1 MKGKRKLTQ
10 RILSLMMVF
19 AMVMGMLLEP
29 VQIYAAQ
36 PGEDAG
42 QMKAGPADPQPD
54 GNGGTTDQGGTPGGN
69 SGETTPKDT
78 KITLD
83 PTRLNLVEKEAGKI
97 EAKVTPAEKV
107 EKIKWS
113 VATDLAQI
121 VVDSKNNGTVT
132 IIAKE
137 GKEGTERITATIEEG
152 TETVSATAEVIIS
165 RRMHTVSV
173 AKVIESVSEVSV
185 PDATIELTDSKNSNK
200 KYTATYVEK
209 DGDYQV
215 TCPSGT
221 YTMTCTPPSG
231 FTGTELEPVTVRVN
245 DEGDVSGK
253 KDFSVTLGGISL
265 SDGNEKTLKVNKTT
279 TWTINKEFNVA
290 NETISWESN
299 DSNTASIDQ
308 NGLITANKE
317 GTAYI
322 TVTIH
327 TPYGDKKVTEPID
340 VDPWETKLDLAVTPQ
355 GTNNKIEKI
364 AAAATVTNSDGEKVP
379 EGDVKFTLIKKRI
392 LLPPKRVAEESVSVQ
407 NGAAS
412 HIFEAS
418 RFGFSGNYEVKAV
431 YIGTNGRYN
440 DSSEVT
446 KQLDNLKDII
456 PIQFMKIDL
465 EGQKVPIQDI
475 TKPQNVTYG
484 DKTYKIIVDK
494 GDFEKEAELTEEE
507 KSQVTYTYAVKQDA
521 ESPVVLKV
529 DQEGNVT
536 LLKASSVS
544 NGQRMPSYITVTR
557 NEVGHHQGISVDY
570 PIIVNPKEITID
582 VNAYNQS
589 LSKLEYS
596 KIYDKENQVF
606 HRNETKDMLT
616 NVSVIPLAGIESNSE
631 GVQDDVH
638 ISSLKGT
645 LPEGFTNVQVDKEGK
660 VIPYSEDA
668 DVVITEAVLD
678 GTNKDNYVL
687 NINDTKLATKV
698 TINPRRL
705 GLQVSEGE
713 RQYGHW
719 NEFTKEP
726 TVSAKDSTTEIDGLL
741 KGDTVTFPK
750 ATELEI
756 PNENK
761 PDYGLGTQTEKLTV
775 YSTIGNPPAAN
786 GNPGNNYYFDFTDV
800 EMGNINI
807 VEEQISEAYLNFHE
821 EKENVYIS
829 KEDANK
835 GNVWV
840 NSSTTNYKID
850 VISNNQLYDE
860 VYLADRDMDSN
871 NDVKISENGTGI
883 DFSKVDEDGTVKT
896 YDIYLKN
903 SKNNA
908 VSQKLNITLY
918 VDTKMP
924 EVTEDNVYNKMTAIK
939 GIANAITF
947 GKFYNKLADHKATA
961 TVSDFTGSGVS
972 EWGFN
977 IMKGSSDE
985 DFTEEKITTYVDP
998 QNTTCTWSPL
1008 YQKDEVKDNAT
1019 LKGEITLPDEEN
1031 NYIILIKVKDNVGHQ
1046 QVYASNGVIVDY
1058 QNPSAEIN
1066 IVNPSSTGVYKEN
1079 VNLDIKVFDTVSTNG
1094 IKSAV
1099 KTVDIVVKNGD
1110 TVTDKK
1116 QLLNIEEVTGKDNW
1130 KLSELDAFNGDP
1142 TKYQVL
1148 KYSVEANEAN
1158 NSNNVKVVVTVTD
1171 NADNEY
1177 VTEQDLMIDIT
1188 NPVLEATYT
1197 STAKPQNGNYYNAPM
1212 TAEIIYTERNFS
1224 KEKAYLWFDV
1234 TTENTKLG
1242 QYSLDELASLGV
1254 QYEWAD
1260 LGDKQQDNIEVNA
1273 LTDGRQHKLILTFDK
1288 DDHYVFTPY
1297 IRDLSEPATVISG
1310 EEQKFNID
1318 QKKPEIK
1325 VTYSSEGKDVVV
1337 PLEEVSRF
1345 YSGKPVTA
1353 KVEIEEH
1360 NFALDGEEVP
1370 VDVKVETTKVGANE
1384 TIPDYNK
1391 QEKENSKD
1399 VWGTNGDVRT
1409 STYTFN
1415 SDANYTHS
1423 ITYKD
1428 LAGNTVSYG
1437 PGYFTVD
1444 KTQPT
1449 GTVEIKGFGF
1459 WESLL
1464 EKITFGLFSPS
1475 TVDVVM
1481 TGADHT
1487 SPVNPVQFARFH
1499 DQMTRDDLENYNGWS
1514 SASQEKPESA
1524 AFSVS
1529 PDEQF
1534 IVYTKVTD
1542 YAGNYQYFSSDG
1554 MIVDSTKPAPVV
1566 TITNLSQAQNGIFN
1580 ENVTLQIDVEDPTAG
1595 ETYSG
1600 LEKVWYTVSAAGNVT
1615 TSETIELLNNSGNKV
1630 QGNKTFSKVIT
1641 VPADVYNSN
1650 DVKVQAFATD
1660 FSGNQGDSEI
1670 TELKIDVTN
1679 PTISVSWDLNNP
1691 LNGRYYKDTR
1701 TATVTVTDRNFDP
1714 NNVRFS
1720 ITNTDGTSANIGGW
1734 SSSSNIGVSDTATS
1748 TCQVSFPADGDYTFT
1763 LGCTDLAGNS
1773 GEYGQ
1778 TDEFTID
1785 KTIPIM
1791 TVSYDNNNARN
1802 GNYFKETRTATVTI
1816 REHNFNAADV
1826 RAAITASLEGSGIS
1840 TPSISGFSGSGDV
1853 HTATVNYST
1862 DGDYTFDID
1871 YTDMAGN
1878 AAADYTQDS
1887 FTVDLTAP
1895 ELEITD
1901 VEDKSANNDAVAPKV
1916 EATDVNYDAKGIT
1929 MTLTGANNG
1938 NVEVGKIVSA
1948 IQNGQ
1953 SMKFNDFAR
1962 TEEMDDLYKLQA
1974 KAVDKAGNET
1984 QKEIMFSVN
1993 RYGSVFI
2000 LDNDTKDWLKTGDE
2014 GYTYI
2019 REEKEVGIREIN
2031 VDAIESRSITVNRDG
2046 DLASLKEN
2054 TDFTVKNSG
2063 SDAQWKEA
2071 HYVIAKNNFEEE
2083 GNYTVILNTQDKA
2096 QNSMNNTSVKKANK
2110 NLPIEFAVDKTA
2122 PTVVVSGVED
2132 DAQYRAAERAMIVDA
2147 KDNLA
2152 LTKVSI
2158 SIDREKTVYDGEELL
2173 KDNGV
2178 IETAVASANRWQNIE
2193 ITAED
2198 AAGNVLG
2205 QSKEALEGEPVV
2217 LRVLVT
2223 PNIVIQYYMNKP
2235 LFYGSIAAIVIMAGL
2250 IIFLVAKKKK
2260 G

>member
-10 RILSLMMVF
+10 RILSLLMVF

-42 QMKAGPADPQPD
+42 QTKAAPTDSQQPD
-54 GNGGTTDQGGTPGGN
+54 GSTPGGN
-69 SGETTPKDT
+69 GGETTPQDTT
-78 KITLD
+78 KISLD
-83 PTRLNLVEKEAGKI
+83 ATSLNLVEGETKDITIVNLPEKAQDILWASGNTDTATVSANQDDNSKATVTAVNEGTTTI
-97 EAKVTPAEKV
+97 TATVDGQTATANVTVFAKTYEVR
-107 EKIKWS
+107 
-113 VATDLAQI
+113 
-121 VVDSKNNGTVT
+121 GTVT
-132 IIAKE
+132 SASNNQAISGITVSVNGQDVTTE
-137 GKEGTERITATIEEG
+137 ENGTYTVMLPEGTHNATFTGTGFVDTTATIIVDANG
-152 TETVSATAEVIIS
+152 GVSNADVQMS
-165 RRMHTVSV
+165 LKPVSV
-173 AKVIESVSEVSV
+173 TMSSSEIYVGGTTTATVHGELKDYQINSWNSSEFVTANGTTITGKKAGTFSDKPIVQSEKYGLVDVTDNIDVTVKESSTIVSV
-185 PDATIELTDSKNSNK
+185 TATIDEKDKAWMKLTAQVKAFENESHPTDGKVTFVITRKDGLLFNQKVEAQLNAQGKVETKVKKKVGKFRSN
-200 KYTATYVEK
+200 YIVTATYGGQEGYYLGSEQSC
-209 DGDYQV
+209 DALPESEIEETLAYYD
-215 TCPSGT
+215 
-221 YTMTCTPPSG
+221 TPNG
-231 FTGTELEPVTVRVN
+231 E
-245 DEGDVSGK
+245 
-253 KDFSVTLGGISL
+253 
-265 SDGNEKTLKVNKTT
+265 EKTFSHDKPLELV
-279 TWTINKEFNVA
+279 
-290 NETISWESN
+290 
-299 DSNTASIDQ
+299 
-308 NGLITANKE
+308 
-317 GTAYI
+317 
-322 TVTIH
+322 
-327 TPYGDKKVTEPID
+327 YGDKKSIWIATE
-340 VDPWETKLDLAVTPQ
+340 ES
-355 GTNNKIEKI
+355 KIVNEVYST
-364 AAAATVTNSDGEKVP
+364 ASNTVT
-379 EGDVKFTLIKKRI
+379 IKK
-392 LLPPKRVAEESVSVQ
+392 KKEENGLTEFEITAVNVESQNPVEKLIFVQ
-407 NGAAS
+407 
-412 HIFEAS
+412 
-418 RFGFSGNYEVKAV
+418 
-431 YIGTNGRYN
+431 
-440 DSSEVT
+440 
-446 KQLDNLKDII
+446 
-456 PIQFMKIDL
+456 
-465 EGQKVPIQDI
+465 
-475 TKPQNVTYG
+475 
-484 DKTYKIIVDK
+484 
-494 GDFEKEAELTEEE
+494 KEAG
-507 KSQVTYTYAVKQDA
+507 
-521 ESPVVLKV
+521 
-529 DQEGNVT
+529 DQ
-536 LLKASSVS
+536 
-544 NGQRMPSYITVTR
+544 
-557 NEVGHHQGISVDY
+557 NEVVGY
-570 PIIVNPKEITID
+570 ANAYFKVNPREIDID
-582 VNAYNQS
+582 ADNS
-589 LSKLEYS
+589 SMTYS
-596 KIYDKENQVF
+596 KIYDGDRKVFENSASKDDITLVSMPLKGVLNNDDVLVELEDIKALDKLNGELPKDFSLDIIKDNTTITFEQSQFTLRGTKAHNYTLKE
-606 HRNETKDMLT
+606 KT
-616 NVSVIPLAGIESNSE
+616 NVTIPATVTIMQRPVNIAVRNATRSFGHAYNNGINNSTDYAFSPEDWLEVQMGTGEGTAGIIEDDY
-631 GVQDDVH
+631 QDPD
-638 ISSLKGT
+638 SSIALIEEQENGNAAIPETYPNALSVDTTQIPNYKNYVFTITKGT
-645 LPEGFTNVQVDKEGK
+645 LTIVEEEISTNVKELSSYIALENSVDNTTMYFDSTKKLWVKSNGGTLKLSAKTDKLYDTVQLLEVDGQSVNVSLTDGYTFTDATKAGKVKLSLQLKNKDGATSVPFDFTIYLDNTIPEVEFSSVKEAEKTPLEALANKVTFGAFEKTKYTVQVDVSESVETSSGLKEWTYMVLPLNK
-660 VIPYSEDA
+660 DMILDSEEPDSELLA
-668 DVVITEAVLD
+668 YIESLKDNGEYQWKQMITENTATIPIESKKAEDENFVA
-678 GTNKDNYVL
+678 NNYVVL
-687 NINDTKLATKV
+687 VKPYDNVTNSKIYTSLGIILDNNEPYVDLDLAA
-698 TINPRRL
+698 
-705 GLQVSEGE
+705 GE
-713 RQYGHW
+713 
-719 NEFTKEP
+719 
-726 TVSAKDSTTEIDGLL
+726 
-741 KGDTVTFPK
+741 
-750 ATELEI
+750 
-756 PNENK
+756 ENK
-761 PDYGLGTQTEKLTV
+761 
-775 YSTIGNPPAAN
+775 
-786 GNPGNNYYFDFTDV
+786 
-800 EMGNINI
+800 
-807 VEEQISEAYLNFHE
+807 
-821 EKENVYIS
+821 
-829 KEDANK
+829 
-835 GNVWV
+835 
-840 NSSTTNYKID
+840 
-850 VISNNQLYDE
+850 E
-860 VYLADRDMDSN
+860 VYDS
-871 NDVKISENGTGI
+871 DV
-883 DFSKVDEDGTVKT
+883 
-896 YDIYLKN
+896 
-903 SKNNA
+903 
-908 VSQKLNITLY
+908 
-918 VDTKMP
+918 
-924 EVTEDNVYNKMTAIK
+924 
-939 GIANAITF
+939 
-947 GKFYNKLADHKATA
+947 
-961 TVSDFTGSGVS
+961 
-972 EWGFN
+972 
-977 IMKGSSDE
+977 
-985 DFTEEKITTYVDP
+985 
-998 QNTTCTWSPL
+998 
-1008 YQKDEVKDNAT
+1008 
-1019 LKGEITLPDEEN
+1019 
-1031 NYIILIKVKDNVGHQ
+1031 
-1046 QVYASNGVIVDY
+1046 
-1058 QNPSAEIN
+1058 
-1066 IVNPSSTGVYKEN
+1066 
-1079 VNLDIKVFDTVSTNG
+1079 
-1094 IKSAV
+1094 
-1099 KTVDIVVKNGD
+1099 
-1110 TVTDKK
+1110 
-1116 QLLNIEEVTGKDNW
+1116 QLHM
-1130 KLSELDAFNGDP
+1130 
-1142 TKYQVL
+1142 
-1148 KYSVEANEAN
+1148 
-1158 NSNNVKVVVTVTD
+1158 TVTD
-1171 NADNEY
+1171 NNKPVDKTVSGLKEVYYQIAIGQDKLDDEKKEY
-1177 VTEQDLMIDIT
+1177 LYQVEEGKRYTLDDLQKEGLSRDIT
-1188 NPVLEATYT
+1188 VKKEWNSNNIWVRVTAVDNSGNEFYAYKQLKIDTVDPEVTVKYETEATEDYAPYYKEDR
-1197 STAKPQNGNYYNAPM
+1197 TAVVTIK
-1212 TAEIIYTERNFS
+1212 ERNVDINRS
-1224 KEKAYLWFDV
+1224 NELWFDLQREGEANSVRHTLSSLKAVEGITIDSV
-1234 TTENTKLG
+1234 TDSEEGRDKTQYTDERTIEMRIRFHGDNKYNFDVHCTDTAGRANKEENGTYFVIDKTAPKLNVAYWNPDG
-1242 QYSLDELASLGV
+1242 TVGV
-1254 QYEWAD
+1254 AGSE
-1260 LGDKQQDNIEVNA
+1260 
-1273 LTDGRQHKLILTFDK
+1273 DGR
-1288 DDHYVFTPY
+1288 V
-1297 IRDLSEPATVISG
+1297 
-1310 EEQKFNID
+1310 
-1318 QKKPEIK
+1318 
-1325 VTYSSEGKDVVV
+1325 
-1337 PLEEVSRF
+1337 

-1360 NFALDGEEVP
+1360 NFAYADKDVP
-1370 VDVKVETTKVGANE
+1370 IDVKVTANKVGAGE
-1384 TIPDYNK
+1384 EIPDYAAL
-1391 QEKENSKD
+1391 EKTNSLD
-1399 VWGTNGDVRT
+1399 VWSNNVDVYT

-1423 ITYKD
+1423 ITYTD
-1428 LAGNTVSYG
+1428 LAGNVVTYG

-1615 TSETIELLNNSGNKV
+1615 TSETIELLNNSGNRV

-1785 KTIPIM
+1785 KTIPVM

-1802 GNYFKETRTATVTI
+1802 GNFFKETRTATVTI

-1853 HTATVNYST
+1853 HTATVNYSA

-1895 ELEITD
+1895 ELAITD

-1916 EATDVNYDAKGIT
+1916 EATDVNYDAKGVT

-1938 NVEVGKIVSA
+1938 NVEVGKVVSA

-2132 DAQYRAAERAMIVDA
+2132 DVQYRAAERAMIVDA

-2158 SIDREKTVYDGEELL
+2158 SIDGEKTVYDGEELL

-2260 G
+2260 DRSEYL

>member
-36 PGEDAG
+36 PGGDAG
-42 QMKAGPADPQPD
+42 QTKAAPADPQPD

-69 SGETTPKDT
+69 SGETTPQDT
-78 KITLD
+78 TITLN

-97 EAKVTPAEKV
+97 EATVTPAEKV
-107 EKIKWS
+107 KDIAWSCVEK
-113 VATDLAQI
+113 D
-121 VVDSKNNGTVT
+121 
-132 IIAKE
+132 IA
-137 GKEGTERITATIEEG
+137 
-152 TETVSATAEVIIS
+152 
-165 RRMHTVSV
+165 TVSV
-173 AKVIESVSEVSV
+173 NQ
-185 PDATIELTDSKNSNK
+185 DDNSK
-200 KYTATYVEK
+200 
-209 DGDYQV
+209 
-215 TCPSGT
+215 
-221 YTMTCTPPSG
+221 
-231 FTGTELEPVTVRVN
+231 VTV
-245 DEGDVSGK
+245 
-253 KDFSVTLGGISL
+253 
-265 SDGNEKTLKVNKTT
+265 
-279 TWTINKEFNVA
+279 
-290 NETISWESN
+290 
-299 DSNTASIDQ
+299 TAV
-308 NGLITANKE
+308 KE
-317 GTAYI
+317 GTATITATVDGQTETANVTVSAKTYEVKGTVISASNDVGIAGVTVSVNEQKDTTDENGTYTVILPEGTHNATFKGTGFVDKTATI
-322 TVTIH
+322 TVGTDGTVSNADVRMDLKPVSVTMSPSKIYVGGTTTAKVDRGELQDYKIDSWHSSDLVTTNGTTITGKKAGTFNGVPTVLSEKYGRVEVNSTTEVIVVESPTKVLVTATISDDKKKMNLSAQVISSENETH
-327 TPYGDKKVTEPID
+327 PTSGTVTFTIARKDGLPFGKTVTAELNDKGIAEATAEKDIGKFRSNYIVTATYGGQEGYYFGNKQSCDALPESEIEEILAYYDDPNGEEKTLSQEKPLELVYGDKKSIWIATE
-340 VDPWETKLDLAVTPQ
+340 E
-355 GTNNKIEKI
+355 GKIVNEVYST
-364 AAAATVTNSDGEKVP
+364 ASNTVT
-379 EGDVKFTLIKKRI
+379 IKK
-392 LLPPKRVAEESVSVQ
+392 KKEENGLTEFEITAVNVDSQNPVEKLIFVQ
-407 NGAAS
+407 
-412 HIFEAS
+412 
-418 RFGFSGNYEVKAV
+418 
-431 YIGTNGRYN
+431 
-440 DSSEVT
+440 
-446 KQLDNLKDII
+446 
-456 PIQFMKIDL
+456 
-465 EGQKVPIQDI
+465 
-475 TKPQNVTYG
+475 
-484 DKTYKIIVDK
+484 
-494 GDFEKEAELTEEE
+494 KEAGDQGE
-507 KSQVTYTYAVKQDA
+507 VVGYANAYFK
-521 ESPVVLKV
+521 
-529 DQEGNVT
+529 
-536 LLKASSVS
+536 
-544 NGQRMPSYITVTR
+544 
-557 NEVGHHQGISVDY
+557 
-570 PIIVNPKEITID
+570 VNPREIDID
-582 VNAYNQS
+582 ADNS
-589 LSKLEYS
+589 SMTYS
-596 KIYDKENQVF
+596 KIYDGNRKVFENSDLNADITLVSMPLSGVLNNDKE
-606 HRNETKDMLT
+606 
-616 NVSVIPLAGIESNSE
+616 SVTLEKSQN
-631 GVQDDVH
+631 
-638 ISSLKGT
+638 ISGE
-645 LPEGFTNVQVDKEGK
+645 LPEDFSLDIIKDENTTITFKQSQFTLEGAK
-660 VIPYSEDA
+660 AHNYTLNGEKTVGIP
-668 DVVITEAVLD
+668 
-678 GTNKDNYVL
+678 
-687 NINDTKLATKV
+687 ATV
-698 TINPRRL
+698 TINPRPVAIKVKNAEREFGHANVGMDAENKVNEL
-705 GLQVSEGE
+705 GNVPMYDFGEYAKNWIEIELGNTDGASGIIRRDYDDADAIASDPIFVLKEIHNGINANAVVPSENFYTGVLSIDTTKLNMKNHQNYIFNIENGDLKITNETITTISSYIDLKNSIDNTTMHFDNEKKLWVKSNGGTLKLSAKTDKLYDTVQLLEVDGQSVNVSLKDGYTFTDETKAGKVKLSLQLKNKDGATSVPFGFTIYLDNTIPEVEFSSVKEAEKTPLEALANKVTFGAFEKTKYTVQVDVSESVETSSGLKEWTYMVLPLNKDMILDSEKPDSELLAYIESLKDNGE
-713 RQYGHW
+713 YQWKPMITGNTVTIPIESKKAEDENFVANNYVVLVKPYDNVTNSKIYTSLGIILDNNEPYVDLDLAAGEENKEVYDSDVKLSTTIQDTLTYDEDTNQVIKPEDSSVSGLKEVYYQIAVGEENLDKAEKTYLHSTKDRKLYTLEELQAEKLSGDILVKAKTKEDSEGW
-719 NEFTKEP
+719 NSNNIWVRVIAVDNSGNEFYAYKQ
-726 TVSAKDSTTEIDGLL
+726 L
-741 KGDTVTFPK
+741 KIDTVDPEVTVK
-750 ATELEI
+750 YETEATE
-756 PNENK
+756 
-761 PDYGLGTQTEKLTV
+761 DYA
-775 YSTIGNPPAAN
+775 P
-786 GNPGNNYYFDFTDV
+786 YY
-800 EMGNINI
+800 
-807 VEEQISEAYLNFHE
+807 
-821 EKENVYIS
+821 
-829 KEDANK
+829 KEDRTAVVTIKERNVDLNRSNELWFDLQREGEANSVTHTLSSLKAVEGITIDSVTDSEEGRDKTQYTDERTIEMRIRFHGDNKYNFDVHCTDTAGRANK
-835 GNVWV
+835 
-840 NSSTTNYKID
+840 
-850 VISNNQLYDE
+850 E
-860 VYLADRDMDSN
+860 
-871 NDVKISENGTGI
+871 ENGTYFVI
-883 DFSKVDEDGTVKT
+883 DKTAPKLNVAYWNPDGAVGVAGSEDGRV
-896 YDIYLKN
+896 
-903 SKNNA
+903 
-908 VSQKLNITLY
+908 
-918 VDTKMP
+918 
-924 EVTEDNVYNKMTAIK
+924 
-939 GIANAITF
+939 
-947 GKFYNKLADHKATA
+947 
-961 TVSDFTGSGVS
+961 
-972 EWGFN
+972 
-977 IMKGSSDE
+977 
-985 DFTEEKITTYVDP
+985 
-998 QNTTCTWSPL
+998 
-1008 YQKDEVKDNAT
+1008 
-1019 LKGEITLPDEEN
+1019 
-1031 NYIILIKVKDNVGHQ
+1031 
-1046 QVYASNGVIVDY
+1046 
-1058 QNPSAEIN
+1058 
-1066 IVNPSSTGVYKEN
+1066 
-1079 VNLDIKVFDTVSTNG
+1079 
-1094 IKSAV
+1094 
-1099 KTVDIVVKNGD
+1099 
-1110 TVTDKK
+1110 
-1116 QLLNIEEVTGKDNW
+1116 
-1130 KLSELDAFNGDP
+1130 
-1142 TKYQVL
+1142 
-1148 KYSVEANEAN
+1148 
-1158 NSNNVKVVVTVTD
+1158 
-1171 NADNEY
+1171 
-1177 VTEQDLMIDIT
+1177 
-1188 NPVLEATYT
+1188 
-1197 STAKPQNGNYYNAPM
+1197 
-1212 TAEIIYTERNFS
+1212 
-1224 KEKAYLWFDV
+1224 
-1234 TTENTKLG
+1234 
-1242 QYSLDELASLGV
+1242 
-1254 QYEWAD
+1254 
-1260 LGDKQQDNIEVNA
+1260 
-1273 LTDGRQHKLILTFDK
+1273 
-1288 DDHYVFTPY
+1288 
-1297 IRDLSEPATVISG
+1297 
-1310 EEQKFNID
+1310 
-1318 QKKPEIK
+1318 
-1325 VTYSSEGKDVVV
+1325 
-1337 PLEEVSRF
+1337 

-1360 NFALDGEEVP
+1360 NFAYADKDVP
-1370 VDVKVETTKVGANE
+1370 IDVKVTANKVGAGE
-1384 TIPDYNK
+1384 EIPDYAAL
-1391 QEKENSKD
+1391 EKTNSLD
-1399 VWGTNGDVRT
+1399 VWSNNVDVYT

-1423 ITYKD
+1423 ITYTD
-1428 LAGNTVSYG
+1428 LAGNIVTYG

-1785 KTIPIM
+1785 KTIPVM

-1916 EATDVNYDAKGIT
+1916 EATDVNYDAKGVT

-1938 NVEVGKIVSA
+1938 NVEVGKVVSA

-2158 SIDREKTVYDGEELL
+2158 SIDGEKTVYDGEELL

>member
-42 QMKAGPADPQPD
+42 QTKAAPADPQPD
-54 GNGGTTDQGGTPGGN
+54 GNRGSTDQSGTPGGD
-69 SGETTPKDT
+69 SGETTPQDTT
-78 KITLD
+78 KISLN
-83 PTRLNLVEKEAGKI
+83 PTRLNLVEGNTGDIVAT
-97 EAKVTPAEKV
+97 VTPAEKV
-107 EKIKWS
+107 KDIAWS
-113 VATDLAQI
+113 CGETNIATVSANQDDNSKATVTAVNEGTTTI
-121 VVDSKNNGTVT
+121 TATVDGQTATANVTVFAKTYEVRGTVT
-132 IIAKE
+132 SASNNQAISGITVSVNGQDVTTE
-137 GKEGTERITATIEEG
+137 ENGTYTVMLPEGTHNATFTGTGFVDTTATIIVDANG
-152 TETVSATAEVIIS
+152 GVSNADVQMS
-165 RRMHTVSV
+165 LKPVSV
-173 AKVIESVSEVSV
+173 TMSSSEIYVGGTTTATVHGELKDYQINSWNSSEFVTANGTTITGKKAGTFSDKPIVQSEKYGLVDVTDNIDVTVKESSTIVSV
-185 PDATIELTDSKNSNK
+185 TATIDEKDKAWMKLTAQVKAFENESHPTDGKVTFVITRKDGLLFNQKVEAQLNAQGKVETKVKKKVGKFRSN
-200 KYTATYVEK
+200 YIVTATYGGQEGYYLGSEQSC
-209 DGDYQV
+209 DALPESEIEETLAYYD
-215 TCPSGT
+215 
-221 YTMTCTPPSG
+221 TPNG
-231 FTGTELEPVTVRVN
+231 E
-245 DEGDVSGK
+245 
-253 KDFSVTLGGISL
+253 
-265 SDGNEKTLKVNKTT
+265 EKTFSHDKPLELV
-279 TWTINKEFNVA
+279 
-290 NETISWESN
+290 
-299 DSNTASIDQ
+299 
-308 NGLITANKE
+308 
-317 GTAYI
+317 
-322 TVTIH
+322 
-327 TPYGDKKVTEPID
+327 YGDKKSIWIATE
-340 VDPWETKLDLAVTPQ
+340 ES
-355 GTNNKIEKI
+355 KIVNEVYST
-364 AAAATVTNSDGEKVP
+364 ASNTVT
-379 EGDVKFTLIKKRI
+379 IKK
-392 LLPPKRVAEESVSVQ
+392 KKEENGLTEFEITAVNVESQNPVEKLIFVQ
-407 NGAAS
+407 
-412 HIFEAS
+412 
-418 RFGFSGNYEVKAV
+418 
-431 YIGTNGRYN
+431 
-440 DSSEVT
+440 
-446 KQLDNLKDII
+446 
-456 PIQFMKIDL
+456 
-465 EGQKVPIQDI
+465 
-475 TKPQNVTYG
+475 
-484 DKTYKIIVDK
+484 
-494 GDFEKEAELTEEE
+494 KEAG
-507 KSQVTYTYAVKQDA
+507 
-521 ESPVVLKV
+521 
-529 DQEGNVT
+529 DQ
-536 LLKASSVS
+536 
-544 NGQRMPSYITVTR
+544 
-557 NEVGHHQGISVDY
+557 NEVVGY
-570 PIIVNPKEITID
+570 ANAYFKVNPREIDID
-582 VNAYNQS
+582 ADNS
-589 LSKLEYS
+589 SMTYS
-596 KIYDKENQVF
+596 KIYDGDRKVFENSASKDDITLVSMPLKGVLNNDDVLVELEDIKALDKLNGELPKDFSLDIIKDNTTITFEQSQFTLRGTKAHNYTLKE
-606 HRNETKDMLT
+606 KT
-616 NVSVIPLAGIESNSE
+616 NVTIPATVTIMQRPVNIAVRNATRSFGHAYNNGINNSTDYAFSPEDWLEVQMGTGEGTAGIIEDDY
-631 GVQDDVH
+631 QDPD
-638 ISSLKGT
+638 SSIALIEEQENGNAAIPETYPNALSVDTTQIPNYKNYVFTITKGT
-645 LPEGFTNVQVDKEGK
+645 LTIVEEEISTNVKELSSYIALENSVDNTTMYFDSTKKLWVKSNGGTLKLSAKTDKLYDTVQLLEVDGQSVNVSLTDGYTFTDATKAGKVKLSLQLKNKDGATSVPFDFTIYLDNTIPEVEFSSVKEAEKTPLEALANKVTFGAFEKTKYTVQVDVSESVETSSGLKEWTYMVLPLNK
-660 VIPYSEDA
+660 DMILDSEEPDSELLA
-668 DVVITEAVLD
+668 YIESLKDNGEYQWKQMITENTATIPIESKKAEDENFVA
-678 GTNKDNYVL
+678 NNYVVL
-687 NINDTKLATKV
+687 VKPYDNVTNSKIYTSLGIILDNNEPYVDLDLAA
-698 TINPRRL
+698 
-705 GLQVSEGE
+705 GE
-713 RQYGHW
+713 
-719 NEFTKEP
+719 
-726 TVSAKDSTTEIDGLL
+726 
-741 KGDTVTFPK
+741 
-750 ATELEI
+750 
-756 PNENK
+756 ENK
-761 PDYGLGTQTEKLTV
+761 
-775 YSTIGNPPAAN
+775 
-786 GNPGNNYYFDFTDV
+786 
-800 EMGNINI
+800 
-807 VEEQISEAYLNFHE
+807 
-821 EKENVYIS
+821 
-829 KEDANK
+829 
-835 GNVWV
+835 
-840 NSSTTNYKID
+840 
-850 VISNNQLYDE
+850 E
-860 VYLADRDMDSN
+860 VYDS
-871 NDVKISENGTGI
+871 DV
-883 DFSKVDEDGTVKT
+883 
-896 YDIYLKN
+896 
-903 SKNNA
+903 
-908 VSQKLNITLY
+908 
-918 VDTKMP
+918 
-924 EVTEDNVYNKMTAIK
+924 
-939 GIANAITF
+939 
-947 GKFYNKLADHKATA
+947 
-961 TVSDFTGSGVS
+961 
-972 EWGFN
+972 
-977 IMKGSSDE
+977 
-985 DFTEEKITTYVDP
+985 
-998 QNTTCTWSPL
+998 
-1008 YQKDEVKDNAT
+1008 
-1019 LKGEITLPDEEN
+1019 
-1031 NYIILIKVKDNVGHQ
+1031 
-1046 QVYASNGVIVDY
+1046 
-1058 QNPSAEIN
+1058 
-1066 IVNPSSTGVYKEN
+1066 
-1079 VNLDIKVFDTVSTNG
+1079 
-1094 IKSAV
+1094 
-1099 KTVDIVVKNGD
+1099 
-1110 TVTDKK
+1110 
-1116 QLLNIEEVTGKDNW
+1116 QLHM
-1130 KLSELDAFNGDP
+1130 
-1142 TKYQVL
+1142 
-1148 KYSVEANEAN
+1148 
-1158 NSNNVKVVVTVTD
+1158 TVTD
-1171 NADNEY
+1171 NNKPVDKTVSGLKEVYYQIAIGQDKLDDENKEY
-1177 VTEQDLMIDIT
+1177 LYQVEEGKRYTLDDLQKEGLSRDIT
-1188 NPVLEATYT
+1188 VKKEWNSNNIWVRVTAVDNSGNEFYAYKQLKIDTVDPEVTVKYETEATEDYAPYYKEDR
-1197 STAKPQNGNYYNAPM
+1197 TAVVTIK
-1212 TAEIIYTERNFS
+1212 ERNVDINRS
-1224 KEKAYLWFDV
+1224 NELWFDLQREGEANSVRHTLSSLKAVEGITIDSV
-1234 TTENTKLG
+1234 TDSEEGRDKTQYTDERTIEMRIRFHGDNKYNFDVHCTDTAGRANKEENGTYFVIDKTAPKLNVAYWNPDG
-1242 QYSLDELASLGV
+1242 TVGV
-1254 QYEWAD
+1254 AGSE
-1260 LGDKQQDNIEVNA
+1260 
-1273 LTDGRQHKLILTFDK
+1273 DGR
-1288 DDHYVFTPY
+1288 V
-1297 IRDLSEPATVISG
+1297 
-1310 EEQKFNID
+1310 
-1318 QKKPEIK
+1318 
-1325 VTYSSEGKDVVV
+1325 
-1337 PLEEVSRF
+1337 

-1353 KVEIEEH
+1353 KVEIEEY
-1360 NFALDGEEVP
+1360 NFAYADKDVP
-1370 VDVKVETTKVGANE
+1370 IDVKVTANKVGAGE
-1384 TIPDYNK
+1384 EIPDYAAL
-1391 QEKENSKD
+1391 EKTNSLD
-1399 VWGTNGDVRT
+1399 VWSNNVDVYT

-1423 ITYKD
+1423 ITYTD
-1428 LAGNTVSYG
+1428 LAGNVVTYG

-1615 TSETIELLNNSGNKV
+1615 TSETIELLNNSGNRV

-1785 KTIPIM
+1785 KTIPVM

-1802 GNYFKETRTATVTI
+1802 GNFFKETRTATVTI

-1853 HTATVNYST
+1853 HTATVNYSA

-1878 AAADYTQDS
+1878 AVADYTQDS

-1916 EATDVNYDAKGIT
+1916 EATDVNYDAKGVT

-1938 NVEVGKIVSA
+1938 NVEVGKVVSA

-2158 SIDREKTVYDGEELL
+2158 SIDGEKTVYDGEELL

-2205 QSKEALEGEPVV
+2205 QSEKALEGEPVV

-2260 G
+2260 DRSEYL

>member
-10 RILSLMMVF
+10 RILSLLMVF

-42 QMKAGPADPQPD
+42 QTKAAPTDSQQPD
-54 GNGGTTDQGGTPGGN
+54 GSTPGGN
-69 SGETTPKDT
+69 GGETTPQDTT
-78 KITLD
+78 KISLD
-83 PTRLNLVEKEAGKI
+83 ATSLNLVEGETKDITIVNLPEKAQDILWASGNTDTATVTAYSNDNSKATVTAVKEGTTIITATVDGQTATANVTVS
-97 EAKVTPAEKV
+97 AKTYEVR
-107 EKIKWS
+107 
-113 VATDLAQI
+113 
-121 VVDSKNNGTVT
+121 GTVT
-132 IIAKE
+132 SASNNQAISGITVSVNGQDVTTE
-137 GKEGTERITATIEEG
+137 ENGTYTVMLPEGTHNATFTGTGFVDTTATIIVDANG
-152 TETVSATAEVIIS
+152 GVSNADVQMS
-165 RRMHTVSV
+165 LKPVSV
-173 AKVIESVSEVSV
+173 TMSSSEIYVGGTTTATVHGELKDYQINSWNSSEFVTANGTTITGKKAGTFSDKPIVQSEKYGLVDVTDNIDVTVKESSTIVSV
-185 PDATIELTDSKNSNK
+185 TATIDEKDKAWMKLTAQVKAFENESHPTDGKVTFVITRKDGLLFNQKVEAQLNAQGKVETKVKKKVGKFRSN
-200 KYTATYVEK
+200 YIVTATYGGQEGYYLGSEQSC
-209 DGDYQV
+209 DALTESEIEETLAYYD
-215 TCPSGT
+215 
-221 YTMTCTPPSG
+221 TPNG
-231 FTGTELEPVTVRVN
+231 E
-245 DEGDVSGK
+245 
-253 KDFSVTLGGISL
+253 
-265 SDGNEKTLKVNKTT
+265 EKTFSHDKPLELV
-279 TWTINKEFNVA
+279 
-290 NETISWESN
+290 
-299 DSNTASIDQ
+299 
-308 NGLITANKE
+308 
-317 GTAYI
+317 
-322 TVTIH
+322 
-327 TPYGDKKVTEPID
+327 YGDKKSIWIATEESKIVNEVYSTASNTVTIKKKKEENGLTEFEITAVNVDSQNPVEKLIFVQREAGDQNEVVGYANAYFKVNPREIDID
-340 VDPWETKLDLAVTPQ
+340 VD
-355 GTNNKIEKI
+355 
-364 AAAATVTNSDGEKVP
+364 NSSM
-379 EGDVKFTLIKKRI
+379 T
-392 LLPPKRVAEESVSVQ
+392 
-407 NGAAS
+407 
-412 HIFEAS
+412 
-418 RFGFSGNYEVKAV
+418 
-431 YIGTNGRYN
+431 
-440 DSSEVT
+440 
-446 KQLDNLKDII
+446 
-456 PIQFMKIDL
+456 
-465 EGQKVPIQDI
+465 
-475 TKPQNVTYG
+475 
-484 DKTYKIIVDK
+484 
-494 GDFEKEAELTEEE
+494 
-507 KSQVTYTYAVKQDA
+507 
-521 ESPVVLKV
+521 
-529 DQEGNVT
+529 
-536 LLKASSVS
+536 
-544 NGQRMPSYITVTR
+544 
-557 NEVGHHQGISVDY
+557 
-570 PIIVNPKEITID
+570 
-582 VNAYNQS
+582 
-589 LSKLEYS
+589 YS
-596 KIYDKENQVF
+596 KIYDGDRKVFENSAS
-606 HRNETKDMLT
+606 KDDITL
-616 NVSVIPLAGIESNSE
+616 VSMPLK
-631 GVQDDVH
+631 GVLNNDDVLVDLEAVSN
-638 ISSLKGT
+638 INGELPKDFSLVTTTDEKTTITFEQSQLTLKGT
-645 LPEGFTNVQVDKEGK
+645 KAHNYTLKEKTNVTIPATVTIMQRPVNIDVRNATRSFGHAYNNGINNSTDYAFSPEDWLEVQMGTGEGTAGIIEDDYQDPDSSIALIEEQENGNAAIPETYPNALSVDTTQIPNYKNYVFTITKGTLTIVKEEISTNVKELSSYIALENSVDNTTMYFDSTKKLWVKSNGGTLKLSAKTDKLYDTVQLLEVDEKKVNVSLTDGYTFTDETKAGKVKLSLLLKNKDGATSVPFDFTIYLDNTIPEVKFSSVKEAEKTPLEALANKVTFGAFEKTKYTVQVDVSESVETSSGLKEWTYMVLPLNK
-660 VIPYSEDA
+660 DMILDSEEPDSELLA
-668 DVVITEAVLD
+668 YIESLKDNGEYQWKQMITENTATIPIESKKAEDENFVA
-678 GTNKDNYVL
+678 NNYVVL
-687 NINDTKLATKV
+687 VKPYDNVTNSKIYTSLGIILDNNEPYVDLDLAA
-698 TINPRRL
+698 
-705 GLQVSEGE
+705 GE
-713 RQYGHW
+713 
-719 NEFTKEP
+719 
-726 TVSAKDSTTEIDGLL
+726 
-741 KGDTVTFPK
+741 
-750 ATELEI
+750 
-756 PNENK
+756 ENK
-761 PDYGLGTQTEKLTV
+761 
-775 YSTIGNPPAAN
+775 
-786 GNPGNNYYFDFTDV
+786 
-800 EMGNINI
+800 
-807 VEEQISEAYLNFHE
+807 
-821 EKENVYIS
+821 
-829 KEDANK
+829 
-835 GNVWV
+835 
-840 NSSTTNYKID
+840 
-850 VISNNQLYDE
+850 E
-860 VYLADRDMDSN
+860 VYDS
-871 NDVKISENGTGI
+871 DV
-883 DFSKVDEDGTVKT
+883 
-896 YDIYLKN
+896 
-903 SKNNA
+903 
-908 VSQKLNITLY
+908 
-918 VDTKMP
+918 
-924 EVTEDNVYNKMTAIK
+924 
-939 GIANAITF
+939 
-947 GKFYNKLADHKATA
+947 
-961 TVSDFTGSGVS
+961 
-972 EWGFN
+972 
-977 IMKGSSDE
+977 
-985 DFTEEKITTYVDP
+985 
-998 QNTTCTWSPL
+998 
-1008 YQKDEVKDNAT
+1008 
-1019 LKGEITLPDEEN
+1019 
-1031 NYIILIKVKDNVGHQ
+1031 
-1046 QVYASNGVIVDY
+1046 
-1058 QNPSAEIN
+1058 
-1066 IVNPSSTGVYKEN
+1066 
-1079 VNLDIKVFDTVSTNG
+1079 
-1094 IKSAV
+1094 
-1099 KTVDIVVKNGD
+1099 
-1110 TVTDKK
+1110 
-1116 QLLNIEEVTGKDNW
+1116 QLHM
-1130 KLSELDAFNGDP
+1130 
-1142 TKYQVL
+1142 
-1148 KYSVEANEAN
+1148 
-1158 NSNNVKVVVTVTD
+1158 TVTD
-1171 NADNEY
+1171 NNKPVDKTVSGLKEVYYQIAIGQDKLDDENKEY
-1177 VTEQDLMIDIT
+1177 LYQVEEGKRYTLDDLQKEGLSRDIT
-1188 NPVLEATYT
+1188 VKKEWNSNNIWVRVTAVDNSGNEFYAYKQLKIDTVDPEVTVKYETEATEDYAPYYKEDR
-1197 STAKPQNGNYYNAPM
+1197 TAVVTIK
-1212 TAEIIYTERNFS
+1212 ERNVDINRS
-1224 KEKAYLWFDV
+1224 NELWFDLQREGEANSVRHTLSSLKAVEGITIDSV
-1234 TTENTKLG
+1234 TDSEEGRDKTQYTDERTIEMRIRFHGDNKYNFDVHCTDTAGRANKEENGTYFVIDKTAPKLNVAYWNPDG
-1242 QYSLDELASLGV
+1242 TVGV
-1254 QYEWAD
+1254 AGSE
-1260 LGDKQQDNIEVNA
+1260 
-1273 LTDGRQHKLILTFDK
+1273 DGR
-1288 DDHYVFTPY
+1288 V
-1297 IRDLSEPATVISG
+1297 
-1310 EEQKFNID
+1310 
-1318 QKKPEIK
+1318 
-1325 VTYSSEGKDVVV
+1325 
-1337 PLEEVSRF
+1337 

-1353 KVEIEEH
+1353 KVEIEEY
-1360 NFALDGEEVP
+1360 NFAYADKDVP
-1370 VDVKVETTKVGANE
+1370 IDVKVTANKVGAGE
-1384 TIPDYNK
+1384 EIPDYAAL
-1391 QEKENSKD
+1391 EKTNSLD
-1399 VWGTNGDVRT
+1399 VWSNNVDVYT

-1423 ITYKD
+1423 ITYTD
-1428 LAGNTVSYG
+1428 LAGNVVTYG

-1615 TSETIELLNNSGNKV
+1615 TSETIELLNNSGNRV

-1785 KTIPIM
+1785 KTIPVM

-1802 GNYFKETRTATVTI
+1802 GNFFKETRTATVTI

-1895 ELEITD
+1895 ELAITD

-1916 EATDVNYDAKGIT
+1916 EATDVNYDAKGVT

-2132 DAQYRAAERAMIVDA
+2132 DVQYRAAERAMIVDA

-2158 SIDREKTVYDGEELL
+2158 SIDGEKTVYDGEELL

-2260 G
+2260 DRSEYL

>member
-36 PGEDAG
+36 PGG
-42 QMKAGPADPQPD
+42 D
-54 GNGGTTDQGGTPGGN
+54 G
-69 SGETTPKDT
+69 GETTPQYTITVTADKNEAKVGEAVTFTASIKGTAPADDKITWSADNGLSIVEDALDNKQATVTIPSTLKNDTTVTVTATCGKVSGTATVTVKVSTYAVSGTVSANNQPIQKATVKLGDFEPTTTDETGSYSVTQVPNGTYGLSVQCEGFQAYTGSITVTDSEITNANVSMSLDTVSASIAKGSIVVGEKTSVSVSPQVEVESISWNSGNADIATVGATTDATTGEITGIKAGTATIAPTITSKYGNVPANGIQVTVGECET
-78 KITLD
+78 KITD
-83 PTRLNLVEKEAGKI
+83 
-97 EAKVTPAEKV
+97 
-107 EKIKWS
+107 
-113 VATDLAQI
+113 
-121 VVDSKNNGTVT
+121 
-132 IIAKE
+132 
-137 GKEGTERITATIEEG
+137 
-152 TETVSATAEVIIS
+152 
-165 RRMHTVSV
+165 VSV
-173 AKVIESVSEVSV
+173 
-185 PDATIELTDSKNSNK
+185 NK
-200 KYTATYVEK
+200 T
-209 DGDYQV
+209 
-215 TCPSGT
+215 S
-221 YTMTCTPPSG
+221 
-231 FTGTELEPVTVRVN
+231 
-245 DEGDVSGK
+245 SGK
-253 KDFSVTLGGISL
+253 K
-265 SDGNEKTLKVNKTT
+265 KLKVDV
-279 TWTINKEFNVA
+279 TI
-290 NETISWESN
+290 
-299 DSNTASIDQ
+299 ASITG
-308 NGLITANKE
+308 NN
-317 GTAYI
+317 
-322 TVTIH
+322 
-327 TPYGDKKVTEPID
+327 TPTG
-340 VDPWETKLDLAVTPQ
+340 
-355 GTNNKIEKI
+355 GN
-364 AAAATVTNSDGEKVP
+364 
-379 EGDVKFTLIKKRI
+379 VKFTLQQEDVDEEVKATVKEVELKDGKATLELTKKNLDFSGKYTI
-392 LLPPKRVAEESVSVQ
+392 TVQYLGNPGYYKASTSDVAEY
-407 NGAAS
+407 
-412 HIFEAS
+412 
-418 RFGFSGNYEVKAV
+418 NYEVRGLTYRDEQDKDV
-431 YIGTNGRYN
+431 TTNSVETPMILTYGEEKTIWVEESKEGVVN
-440 DSSEVT
+440 EVIANASGNISIT
-446 KQLDNLKDII
+446 KQENS
-456 PIQFMKIDL
+456 
-465 EGQKVPIQDI
+465 QKSGYTEFLVKAMRAGEDPCSATFKKTD
-475 TKPQNVTYG
+475 G
-484 DKTYKIIVDK
+484 DETFHSKLY
-494 GDFEKEAELTEEE
+494 
-507 KSQVTYTYAVKQDA
+507 VK
-521 ESPVVLKV
+521 
-529 DQEGNVT
+529 
-536 LLKASSVS
+536 
-544 NGQRMPSYITVTR
+544 
-557 NEVGHHQGISVDY
+557 
-570 PIIVNPKEITID
+570 VNKKEIHVDT
-582 VNAYNQS
+582 
-589 LSKLEYS
+589 SKENTSMKYS
-596 KIYDKENQVF
+596 KIYDDNRNVF
-606 HRNETKDMLT
+606 ANGTTYDFIT
-616 NVSVIPLAGIESNSE
+616 SE
-631 GVQDDVH
+631 KVALLDSISGDDVRVDTTNPNG
-638 ISSLKGT
+638 ITGT
-645 LPEGFTNVQVDKEGK
+645 LPNEFPLDATRLEGK
-660 VIPYSEDA
+660 ETTITFNQNQLELTGTKASNYILADEEISVSATVIINKRPATIKVSDAERSYGHAYGNQIEGNDPDYIFTPDPKDWLEMEIGTGEGVSGVFETGYTDPASEAALQEVKTDNA
-668 DVVITEAVLD
+668 TIPGDYEGALSVNLEKITSINV
-678 GTNKDNYVL
+678 NNYQFTIETGDL
-687 NINDTKLATKV
+687 KIKEE
-698 TINPRRL
+698 TINNISSYIKFENSPENQTMYYDSFNQL
-705 GLQVSEGE
+705 WV
-713 RQYGHW
+713 
-719 NEFTKEP
+719 K
-726 TVSAKDSTTEIDGLL
+726 KDGGKL
-741 KGDTVTFPK
+741 KLETNGDK
-750 ATELEI
+750 
-756 PNENK
+756 
-761 PDYGLGTQTEKLTV
+761 
-775 YSTIGNPPAAN
+775 
-786 GNPGNNYYFDFTDV
+786 
-800 EMGNINI
+800 
-807 VEEQISEAYLNFHE
+807 
-821 EKENVYIS
+821 
-829 KEDANK
+829 
-835 GNVWV
+835 
-840 NSSTTNYKID
+840 
-850 VISNNQLYDE
+850 LYDE
-860 VYLADRDMDSN
+860 VLLLKVGNMEVGKDEQNLTTNGYSEFNAIESNEVELTLQLEKKNKISSALSKEFSYTIYLDNTIPEVQFSSVKEAEKTPLEALADKVTFGAFEKAKYTVQVDVSESVETSSGLKEWTYMVLPLDRDMILDSEEPDSELLAYIESLKDNGEYQWKPMMTENTATIPIESKKAEDKNFVANNYVVLVKPFDNVTNSKIYTSLGIILDNNEPYVDLDLAAGEENKEVYDSDVKLSTTIQDTLTYDEDTNQVIKPEDSSVSGLKEVYYQIAVGEKNLDKAEKTYLHSTKDRKLYTLEELQEEKLSGDILVKAKTKEDSEGWNSN
-871 NDVKISENGTGI
+871 NIWVRVTAVDNSGNEFYAYKQLKIDTVDPKVTVKYETKATEDYAPYYKEDRTAVVTIKERNVDLNRSNELWFDLQREGEANSVTHTFSSLKAVEGITVDSVTDSEEGRDKTQYTDGRTIEMRIRFHSDNKYNFNVHCTDTAGRANKEENGTYFVI
-883 DFSKVDEDGTVKT
+883 DKTAPKLNVAYWNPDGAVGVAGSEDGRV
-896 YDIYLKN
+896 
-903 SKNNA
+903 
-908 VSQKLNITLY
+908 
-918 VDTKMP
+918 
-924 EVTEDNVYNKMTAIK
+924 
-939 GIANAITF
+939 
-947 GKFYNKLADHKATA
+947 
-961 TVSDFTGSGVS
+961 
-972 EWGFN
+972 
-977 IMKGSSDE
+977 
-985 DFTEEKITTYVDP
+985 
-998 QNTTCTWSPL
+998 
-1008 YQKDEVKDNAT
+1008 
-1019 LKGEITLPDEEN
+1019 
-1031 NYIILIKVKDNVGHQ
+1031 
-1046 QVYASNGVIVDY
+1046 
-1058 QNPSAEIN
+1058 
-1066 IVNPSSTGVYKEN
+1066 
-1079 VNLDIKVFDTVSTNG
+1079 
-1094 IKSAV
+1094 
-1099 KTVDIVVKNGD
+1099 
-1110 TVTDKK
+1110 
-1116 QLLNIEEVTGKDNW
+1116 
-1130 KLSELDAFNGDP
+1130 
-1142 TKYQVL
+1142 
-1148 KYSVEANEAN
+1148 
-1158 NSNNVKVVVTVTD
+1158 
-1171 NADNEY
+1171 
-1177 VTEQDLMIDIT
+1177 
-1188 NPVLEATYT
+1188 
-1197 STAKPQNGNYYNAPM
+1197 
-1212 TAEIIYTERNFS
+1212 
-1224 KEKAYLWFDV
+1224 
-1234 TTENTKLG
+1234 
-1242 QYSLDELASLGV
+1242 
-1254 QYEWAD
+1254 
-1260 LGDKQQDNIEVNA
+1260 
-1273 LTDGRQHKLILTFDK
+1273 
-1288 DDHYVFTPY
+1288 
-1297 IRDLSEPATVISG
+1297 
-1310 EEQKFNID
+1310 
-1318 QKKPEIK
+1318 
-1325 VTYSSEGKDVVV
+1325 
-1337 PLEEVSRF
+1337 
-1345 YSGKPVTA
+1345 YSGKPVTT

-1360 NFALDGEEVP
+1360 NFAYADKDVP
-1370 VDVKVETTKVGANE
+1370 IDVKVTANKVGAGE
-1384 TIPDYNK
+1384 EIPDYAAL
-1391 QEKENSKD
+1391 EKTNSLD
-1399 VWGTNGDVRT
+1399 VWSNNVDVYT

-1423 ITYKD
+1423 ITYTD
-1428 LAGNTVSYG
+1428 LAGNTVSCG

-1595 ETYSG
+1595 GTYSG

-1615 TSETIELLNNSGNKV
+1615 TSETIELLNNGGNKV

-1660 FSGNQGDSEI
+1660 FSGNQGDSEV

-1701 TATVTVTDRNFDP
+1701 TATVTVIDRNFDP

-1720 ITNTDGTSANIGGW
+1720 ITNTDGTSANIIGW

-1785 KTIPIM
+1785 KTIPVM

-1802 GNYFKETRTATVTI
+1802 GNFFKETRTATVTI
-1816 REHNFNAADV
+1816 REHNFHAADV
-1826 RAAITASLEGSGIS
+1826 RAAITASLEGSGVS
-1840 TPSISGFSGSGDV
+1840 APSISGFSGSGDV

-1916 EATDVNYDAKGIT
+1916 EATDVNYDAKGVT

-1953 SMKFNDFAR
+1953 SMKYNDFAR

-2046 DLASLKEN
+2046 DLANLKEN

-2132 DAQYRAAERAMIVDA
+2132 DAQYRAAERTMIVDA

-2158 SIDREKTVYDGEELL
+2158 SIDGEKTVYDGEELL

-2178 IETAVASANRWQNIE
+2178 IETAVASANRWQSIE

-2198 AAGNVLG
+2198 AAGNMPG
-2205 QSKEALEGEPVV
+2205 QSEKALEGEPVV

-2260 G
+2260 GKNKNSKSMSSVG

>member
-10 RILSLMMVF
+10 RILSLLMVF

-42 QMKAGPADPQPD
+42 QTKAAPTDSQQPD
-54 GNGGTTDQGGTPGGN
+54 GSTPGGN
-69 SGETTPKDT
+69 GGETTPQDTT
-78 KITLD
+78 KISLD
-83 PTRLNLVEKEAGKI
+83 ATSLNLVEGETKDITIVNLPEKAQDILWASGNTDTATVTAYSNDNSKATVTAVKEGTTIITATVDGQTATANVTVS
-97 EAKVTPAEKV
+97 AKTYEVR
-107 EKIKWS
+107 
-113 VATDLAQI
+113 
-121 VVDSKNNGTVT
+121 GTVT
-132 IIAKE
+132 SASNNQAISGITVSVNGQDVTTE
-137 GKEGTERITATIEEG
+137 ENGTYTVMLPEGTHNATFTGTGFVDTTATIIVDANG
-152 TETVSATAEVIIS
+152 GVSNADVQMS
-165 RRMHTVSV
+165 LKPVSV
-173 AKVIESVSEVSV
+173 TMSSSEIYVGGTTTATVHGELKDYQINSWNSSEFVTANGTTITGKKAGTFSDKPIVQSEKYGLVDVTDNIDVTVKESSTIVSV
-185 PDATIELTDSKNSNK
+185 TATIDEKDKAWMKLTAQVKAFENESHPTDGKVTFVITRKDGLLFNQKVEAQLNAQGKVETKVKKKVGKFRSN
-200 KYTATYVEK
+200 YIVTATYGGQEGYYLGSEQSC
-209 DGDYQV
+209 DALTESEIEETLAYYD
-215 TCPSGT
+215 
-221 YTMTCTPPSG
+221 TPNG
-231 FTGTELEPVTVRVN
+231 E
-245 DEGDVSGK
+245 
-253 KDFSVTLGGISL
+253 
-265 SDGNEKTLKVNKTT
+265 EKTFSHDKPLELV
-279 TWTINKEFNVA
+279 
-290 NETISWESN
+290 
-299 DSNTASIDQ
+299 
-308 NGLITANKE
+308 
-317 GTAYI
+317 
-322 TVTIH
+322 
-327 TPYGDKKVTEPID
+327 YGDKKSIWIATEESKIVNEVYSTASNTVTIKKKKEENGLTEFEITAVNVDSQNPVEKLIFVQREAGDQNEVVGYANAYFKVNPREIDID
-340 VDPWETKLDLAVTPQ
+340 VD
-355 GTNNKIEKI
+355 
-364 AAAATVTNSDGEKVP
+364 NSSM
-379 EGDVKFTLIKKRI
+379 T
-392 LLPPKRVAEESVSVQ
+392 
-407 NGAAS
+407 
-412 HIFEAS
+412 
-418 RFGFSGNYEVKAV
+418 
-431 YIGTNGRYN
+431 
-440 DSSEVT
+440 
-446 KQLDNLKDII
+446 
-456 PIQFMKIDL
+456 
-465 EGQKVPIQDI
+465 
-475 TKPQNVTYG
+475 
-484 DKTYKIIVDK
+484 
-494 GDFEKEAELTEEE
+494 
-507 KSQVTYTYAVKQDA
+507 
-521 ESPVVLKV
+521 
-529 DQEGNVT
+529 
-536 LLKASSVS
+536 
-544 NGQRMPSYITVTR
+544 
-557 NEVGHHQGISVDY
+557 
-570 PIIVNPKEITID
+570 
-582 VNAYNQS
+582 
-589 LSKLEYS
+589 YS
-596 KIYDKENQVF
+596 KIYDGDRKVFENSAS
-606 HRNETKDMLT
+606 KDDITL
-616 NVSVIPLAGIESNSE
+616 VSMPLK
-631 GVQDDVH
+631 GVLNNDDVLVDLEAVSN
-638 ISSLKGT
+638 INGELPKDFSLVTTTDEKTTITFEQSQLTLKGT
-645 LPEGFTNVQVDKEGK
+645 KAHNYTLKEKTNVTIPATVTIMQRPVNIDVRNATRSFGHAYNNGINNSTDYAFSPEDWLEVQMGTGEGTAGIIEDDYQDPDSSIALIEEQENGNAAIPETYPNALSVDTTQIPNYKNYVFTITKGTLTIVKEEISTNVKELSSYIALENSVDNTTMYFDSTKKLWVKSNGGTLKLSAKTDKLYDTVQLLEVDEKKVNVSLTDGYTFTDETKAGKVKLSLLLKNKDGATSVPFDFTIYLDNTIPEVKFSSVKEAEKTPLEALANKVTFGAFEKTKYTVQVDVSESVETSSGLKEWTYMVLPLNK
-660 VIPYSEDA
+660 DMILDSEEPDSELLA
-668 DVVITEAVLD
+668 YIESLKDNGEYQWKQMITENTATIPIESKKAEDENFVA
-678 GTNKDNYVL
+678 NNYVVL
-687 NINDTKLATKV
+687 VKPYDNVTNSKIYTSLGIILDNNEPYVDLDLAA
-698 TINPRRL
+698 
-705 GLQVSEGE
+705 GE
-713 RQYGHW
+713 
-719 NEFTKEP
+719 
-726 TVSAKDSTTEIDGLL
+726 
-741 KGDTVTFPK
+741 
-750 ATELEI
+750 
-756 PNENK
+756 ENK
-761 PDYGLGTQTEKLTV
+761 
-775 YSTIGNPPAAN
+775 
-786 GNPGNNYYFDFTDV
+786 
-800 EMGNINI
+800 
-807 VEEQISEAYLNFHE
+807 
-821 EKENVYIS
+821 
-829 KEDANK
+829 
-835 GNVWV
+835 
-840 NSSTTNYKID
+840 
-850 VISNNQLYDE
+850 E
-860 VYLADRDMDSN
+860 VYDS
-871 NDVKISENGTGI
+871 DV
-883 DFSKVDEDGTVKT
+883 
-896 YDIYLKN
+896 
-903 SKNNA
+903 
-908 VSQKLNITLY
+908 
-918 VDTKMP
+918 
-924 EVTEDNVYNKMTAIK
+924 
-939 GIANAITF
+939 
-947 GKFYNKLADHKATA
+947 
-961 TVSDFTGSGVS
+961 
-972 EWGFN
+972 
-977 IMKGSSDE
+977 
-985 DFTEEKITTYVDP
+985 
-998 QNTTCTWSPL
+998 
-1008 YQKDEVKDNAT
+1008 
-1019 LKGEITLPDEEN
+1019 
-1031 NYIILIKVKDNVGHQ
+1031 
-1046 QVYASNGVIVDY
+1046 
-1058 QNPSAEIN
+1058 
-1066 IVNPSSTGVYKEN
+1066 
-1079 VNLDIKVFDTVSTNG
+1079 
-1094 IKSAV
+1094 
-1099 KTVDIVVKNGD
+1099 
-1110 TVTDKK
+1110 
-1116 QLLNIEEVTGKDNW
+1116 QLHM
-1130 KLSELDAFNGDP
+1130 
-1142 TKYQVL
+1142 
-1148 KYSVEANEAN
+1148 
-1158 NSNNVKVVVTVTD
+1158 TVTD
-1171 NADNEY
+1171 NNKPVDKTVSGLKEVYYQIAIGQDKLDDENKEY
-1177 VTEQDLMIDIT
+1177 LYQVEEGKRYTLDDLQKEGLSRDIT
-1188 NPVLEATYT
+1188 VKKEWNSNNIWVRVTAVDNSGNEFYAYKQLKIDTVDPEVTVKYETEATEDYAPYYKEDR
-1197 STAKPQNGNYYNAPM
+1197 TAVVTIK
-1212 TAEIIYTERNFS
+1212 ERNVDINRS
-1224 KEKAYLWFDV
+1224 NELWFDLQREGEANSVRHTLSSLKAVEGITIDSV
-1234 TTENTKLG
+1234 TDSEEGRDKTQYTDERTIEMRIRFHGDNKYNFDVHCTDTAGRANKEENGTYFVIDKTAPKLNVAYWNPDG
-1242 QYSLDELASLGV
+1242 TVGV
-1254 QYEWAD
+1254 AGSE
-1260 LGDKQQDNIEVNA
+1260 
-1273 LTDGRQHKLILTFDK
+1273 DGR
-1288 DDHYVFTPY
+1288 V
-1297 IRDLSEPATVISG
+1297 
-1310 EEQKFNID
+1310 
-1318 QKKPEIK
+1318 
-1325 VTYSSEGKDVVV
+1325 
-1337 PLEEVSRF
+1337 

-1353 KVEIEEH
+1353 KVEIEEY
-1360 NFALDGEEVP
+1360 NFAYADKDVP
-1370 VDVKVETTKVGANE
+1370 IDVKVTANKVGAGE
-1384 TIPDYNK
+1384 EIPDYAAL
-1391 QEKENSKD
+1391 EKTNSLD
-1399 VWGTNGDVRT
+1399 VWSNNVDVYT

-1423 ITYKD
+1423 ITYTD
-1428 LAGNTVSYG
+1428 LAGNVVTYG

-1534 IVYTKVTD
+1534 IVYTKVTN

-1615 TSETIELLNNSGNKV
+1615 TSETIELLNNSGNRV

-1785 KTIPIM
+1785 KTIPVM

-1802 GNYFKETRTATVTI
+1802 GNFFKETRTATVTI

-1895 ELEITD
+1895 ELAITD

-1916 EATDVNYDAKGIT
+1916 EATDVNYDAKGVT

-2132 DAQYRAAERAMIVDA
+2132 DVQYRAAERAMIVDA

-2158 SIDREKTVYDGEELL
+2158 SIDGEKTVYDGEELL

-2260 G
+2260 DRSEYL

>member
-36 PGEDAG
+36 PGEDVG
-42 QMKAGPADPQPD
+42 QTKAAPTDSQQPD
-54 GNGGTTDQGGTPGGN
+54 GSTPGENGGGTTPQDT
-69 SGETTPKDT
+69 T
-78 KITLD
+78 KISLE
-83 PTRLNLVEKEAGKI
+83 PISLNLVEGETKDITIVNLPERAQDILWASGNTDTATVTAYSNDNSKATVTAVKEGTTTITATVDGQTATANVTVS
-97 EAKVTPAEKV
+97 AKTYEVK
-107 EKIKWS
+107 
-113 VATDLAQI
+113 
-121 VVDSKNNGTVT
+121 GTVT
-132 IIAKE
+132 SVSNSQAISGVTVSINSQNVTTE
-137 GKEGTERITATIEEG
+137 ENGRYTVVLPEGTYDATFTGTGFVDKTATITVG
-152 TETVSATAEVIIS
+152 TDGTVSNANVQMS
-165 RRMHTVSV
+165 LKPVSV
-173 AKVIESVSEVSV
+173 TMSSSKIYVGGTTTATVNGELKDYQINSWNFSEFVTANKNTITGKKAGTFSDKPAVQSEKYGSVDVIDAIGVTVKESPTIVSV
-185 PDATIELTDSKNSNK
+185 TATIDEKDKAQMELTAQVKASENESHPTDGKVTFVITRKDGLPFNQKVEAQLNAKGEVETKVK
-200 KYTATYVEK
+200 KKVGKFRGNYIVTATYGGQEGYYLGSEQSCDALTESQIEETLEYYDELNGEK
-209 DGDYQV
+209 
-215 TCPSGT
+215 
-221 YTMTCTPPSG
+221 
-231 FTGTELEPVTVRVN
+231 
-245 DEGDVSGK
+245 
-253 KDFSVTLGGISL
+253 
-265 SDGNEKTLKVNKTT
+265 KTLSQEKPLELV
-279 TWTINKEFNVA
+279 
-290 NETISWESN
+290 
-299 DSNTASIDQ
+299 
-308 NGLITANKE
+308 
-317 GTAYI
+317 
-322 TVTIH
+322 
-327 TPYGDKKVTEPID
+327 YGDKKSIWVAKEEDKIVNEVYST
-340 VDPWETKLDLAVTPQ
+340 VLNSV
-355 GTNNKIEKI
+355 KIEK
-364 AAAATVTNSDGEKVP
+364 K
-379 EGDVKFTLIKKRI
+379 
-392 LLPPKRVAEESVSVQ
+392 
-407 NGAAS
+407 
-412 HIFEAS
+412 
-418 RFGFSGNYEVKAV
+418 
-431 YIGTNGRYN
+431 
-440 DSSEVT
+440 
-446 KQLDNLKDII
+446 
-456 PIQFMKIDL
+456 
-465 EGQKVPIQDI
+465 
-475 TKPQNVTYG
+475 
-484 DKTYKIIVDK
+484 
-494 GDFEKEAELTEEE
+494 KEADRFTEFEITAVNVDSQNPVE
-507 KSQVTYTYAVKQDA
+507 KLIFVQKEAGTHEVVGYANAYFK
-521 ESPVVLKV
+521 
-529 DQEGNVT
+529 
-536 LLKASSVS
+536 
-544 NGQRMPSYITVTR
+544 
-557 NEVGHHQGISVDY
+557 
-570 PIIVNPKEITID
+570 VNPREIDID
-582 VNAYNQS
+582 ADNS
-589 LSKLEYS
+589 SMTYS
-596 KIYDKENQVF
+596 KIYDDNRKVFENSNSKDDITLGLMPLKGVLNNDEVLVDLGAVSNINGELPKDFSLVTTTDEKTTITFEQSQLTLKGTKAHNYTLKEKTNVTIPATVTIMQRPVNIAVRNATRSFGHAYNNGINNSTDYAFSPEGWLEVQMGTGEGTAGIIEADYQDPDSSIALIEEQENGNAAIPETYPNALSVDTTQIPNYKNYVF
-606 HRNETKDMLT
+606 TITKGTLTIVKEEISTNVKELSSYIALENSVDNTTMYFDSTKKLWVKSNGGTLKLSAKTDKLYDTVQLLEVDGQSVNVSLTDGYTFTDETKAGEVKLSLQLKNKDGATSVPFDFTIYLDNTIPEVEFSSVKEAKNTPLETLANKVTFGAFEKTKYTVQVDVSESVETSSGLKEWTYMVLPLNKDMILD
-616 NVSVIPLAGIESNSE
+616 SEEPDSELLAYIESLKDNGEYQWKTMITGNTATIPIESKKAEDENFVANNYVVLVKPYDNVTNSKIYTSLGIILDNNEPYVDLDLAAGEENKEVYDSDVQLHMTITDNNKPVDKTVSGLKEVYYQIAIGQDKLDDEKKEYLYQVEE
-631 GVQDDVH
+631 GKRYTLDELQKEVLSRDITVKKEWNSNDIWVRVTAVDNSGNEFYAYKQLKIDTVDPEVTVKYETEATEDYAPYYKEDRTAVVTIKERNVDLNRSNELWFDLQREGEANSVTH
-638 ISSLKGT
+638 TLSSLKAV
-645 LPEGFTNVQVDKEGK
+645 EGITIDSVTDSEEGRDKTQYTDERSIEMRIRFHGDNK
-660 VIPYSEDA
+660 YNF
-668 DVVITEAVLD
+668 DVHCT
-678 GTNKDNYVL
+678 
-687 NINDTKLATKV
+687 DTAG
-698 TINPRRL
+698 R
-705 GLQVSEGE
+705 
-713 RQYGHW
+713 
-719 NEFTKEP
+719 
-726 TVSAKDSTTEIDGLL
+726 
-741 KGDTVTFPK
+741 
-750 ATELEI
+750 
-756 PNENK
+756 
-761 PDYGLGTQTEKLTV
+761 
-775 YSTIGNPPAAN
+775 
-786 GNPGNNYYFDFTDV
+786 
-800 EMGNINI
+800 
-807 VEEQISEAYLNFHE
+807 
-821 EKENVYIS
+821 
-829 KEDANK
+829 ANK
-835 GNVWV
+835 
-840 NSSTTNYKID
+840 
-850 VISNNQLYDE
+850 E
-860 VYLADRDMDSN
+860 
-871 NDVKISENGTGI
+871 ENGTYFVI
-883 DFSKVDEDGTVKT
+883 DKTAPKLNVAYWNPDGAVGVAGSEDGRV
-896 YDIYLKN
+896 
-903 SKNNA
+903 
-908 VSQKLNITLY
+908 
-918 VDTKMP
+918 
-924 EVTEDNVYNKMTAIK
+924 
-939 GIANAITF
+939 
-947 GKFYNKLADHKATA
+947 
-961 TVSDFTGSGVS
+961 
-972 EWGFN
+972 
-977 IMKGSSDE
+977 
-985 DFTEEKITTYVDP
+985 
-998 QNTTCTWSPL
+998 
-1008 YQKDEVKDNAT
+1008 
-1019 LKGEITLPDEEN
+1019 
-1031 NYIILIKVKDNVGHQ
+1031 
-1046 QVYASNGVIVDY
+1046 
-1058 QNPSAEIN
+1058 
-1066 IVNPSSTGVYKEN
+1066 
-1079 VNLDIKVFDTVSTNG
+1079 
-1094 IKSAV
+1094 
-1099 KTVDIVVKNGD
+1099 
-1110 TVTDKK
+1110 
-1116 QLLNIEEVTGKDNW
+1116 
-1130 KLSELDAFNGDP
+1130 
-1142 TKYQVL
+1142 
-1148 KYSVEANEAN
+1148 
-1158 NSNNVKVVVTVTD
+1158 
-1171 NADNEY
+1171 
-1177 VTEQDLMIDIT
+1177 
-1188 NPVLEATYT
+1188 
-1197 STAKPQNGNYYNAPM
+1197 
-1212 TAEIIYTERNFS
+1212 
-1224 KEKAYLWFDV
+1224 
-1234 TTENTKLG
+1234 
-1242 QYSLDELASLGV
+1242 
-1254 QYEWAD
+1254 
-1260 LGDKQQDNIEVNA
+1260 
-1273 LTDGRQHKLILTFDK
+1273 
-1288 DDHYVFTPY
+1288 
-1297 IRDLSEPATVISG
+1297 
-1310 EEQKFNID
+1310 
-1318 QKKPEIK
+1318 
-1325 VTYSSEGKDVVV
+1325 
-1337 PLEEVSRF
+1337 

-1360 NFALDGEEVP
+1360 NFAYADKDVP
-1370 VDVKVETTKVGANE
+1370 IDVKVTANKVGAGE
-1384 TIPDYNK
+1384 EIPDYAAL
-1391 QEKENSKD
+1391 EKTNSLD
-1399 VWGTNGDVRT
+1399 VWSNNVDVYT

-1423 ITYKD
+1423 ITYTD
-1428 LAGNTVSYG
+1428 LAGNIVTYG

-1459 WESLL
+1459 WERLL

-1785 KTIPIM
+1785 KTIPVM

-1802 GNYFKETRTATVTI
+1802 GNFFKETRTATVTI

-1871 YTDMAGN
+1871 YADMAGN

-1916 EATDVNYDAKGIT
+1916 EATDVNYDAKGVT

-2096 QNSMNNTSVKKANK
+2096 QNSMNNTSVKKASK

-2158 SIDREKTVYDGEELL
+2158 SIDGEKTVYDGEELL

>member
-10 RILSLMMVF
+10 RILSLLMVF

-42 QMKAGPADPQPD
+42 QTKAAPTDSQQPD
-54 GNGGTTDQGGTPGGN
+54 GSTPGGN
-69 SGETTPKDT
+69 GGETTPQDTT
-78 KITLD
+78 KISLD
-83 PTRLNLVEKEAGKI
+83 ATSLNLVEGETKDITIVNLPEKAQDILWASGNTDTATVTAYSNDNSKATVTAVKEGTTIITATVDGQTATANVTVS
-97 EAKVTPAEKV
+97 AKTYEVR
-107 EKIKWS
+107 
-113 VATDLAQI
+113 
-121 VVDSKNNGTVT
+121 GTVT
-132 IIAKE
+132 SASNNQAISGITVSVNGQDVTTE
-137 GKEGTERITATIEEG
+137 ENGTYTVMLPEGTHNATFTGTGFVDTTATIIVDANG
-152 TETVSATAEVIIS
+152 GVSNADVQMS
-165 RRMHTVSV
+165 LKPVSV
-173 AKVIESVSEVSV
+173 TMSSSEIYVGGTTTATVHGELKDYQINSWNSSEFVTANGTTITGKKAGTFSDKPIVQSEKYGLVDVTDNIDVTVKESSTIVSV
-185 PDATIELTDSKNSNK
+185 TATIDEKDKAWMKLTAQVKAFENESHPTDGKVTFVITRKDGLLFNQKVEAQLNAQGKVETKVKKKVGKFRSN
-200 KYTATYVEK
+200 YIVTATYGGQEGYYLGSEQSC
-209 DGDYQV
+209 DALTESEIEETLAYYD
-215 TCPSGT
+215 
-221 YTMTCTPPSG
+221 TPNG
-231 FTGTELEPVTVRVN
+231 E
-245 DEGDVSGK
+245 
-253 KDFSVTLGGISL
+253 
-265 SDGNEKTLKVNKTT
+265 EKTFSHDKPLELV
-279 TWTINKEFNVA
+279 
-290 NETISWESN
+290 
-299 DSNTASIDQ
+299 
-308 NGLITANKE
+308 
-317 GTAYI
+317 
-322 TVTIH
+322 
-327 TPYGDKKVTEPID
+327 YGDKKSIWIATEESKIVNEVYSTASNTVTIKKKKEENGLTEFEITAVNVDSQNPVEKLIFVQREAGDQNEVVGYANAYFKVNPREIDID
-340 VDPWETKLDLAVTPQ
+340 VD
-355 GTNNKIEKI
+355 
-364 AAAATVTNSDGEKVP
+364 NSSM
-379 EGDVKFTLIKKRI
+379 T
-392 LLPPKRVAEESVSVQ
+392 
-407 NGAAS
+407 
-412 HIFEAS
+412 
-418 RFGFSGNYEVKAV
+418 
-431 YIGTNGRYN
+431 
-440 DSSEVT
+440 
-446 KQLDNLKDII
+446 
-456 PIQFMKIDL
+456 
-465 EGQKVPIQDI
+465 
-475 TKPQNVTYG
+475 
-484 DKTYKIIVDK
+484 
-494 GDFEKEAELTEEE
+494 
-507 KSQVTYTYAVKQDA
+507 
-521 ESPVVLKV
+521 
-529 DQEGNVT
+529 
-536 LLKASSVS
+536 
-544 NGQRMPSYITVTR
+544 
-557 NEVGHHQGISVDY
+557 
-570 PIIVNPKEITID
+570 
-582 VNAYNQS
+582 
-589 LSKLEYS
+589 YS
-596 KIYDKENQVF
+596 KIYDGDRKVFENSAS
-606 HRNETKDMLT
+606 KDDITL
-616 NVSVIPLAGIESNSE
+616 VSMPLK
-631 GVQDDVH
+631 GVLNNDDVLVDLEAVSN
-638 ISSLKGT
+638 INGELPKDFSLVTTTDEKTTITFEQSQLTLKGT
-645 LPEGFTNVQVDKEGK
+645 KAHNYTLKEKTNVTIPATVTIMQRPVNIDVRNATRSFGHAYNNGINNSTDYAFSPEDWLEVQMGTGEGTAGIIEDDYQDPDSSIALIEEQENGNAAIPETYPNALSVDTTQIPNYKNYVFTITKGTLTIVKEEISTNVKELSSYIALENSVDNTTMYFDSTKKLWVKSNGGTLKLSAKTDKLYDTVQLLEVDEKKVNVSLTDGYTFTDETKAGKVKLSLLLKNKDGATSVPFDFTIYLDNTIPEVKFSSVKEAEKTPLEALANKVTFGAFEKTKYTVQVDVSESVETSSGLKEWTYMVLPLNK
-660 VIPYSEDA
+660 DMILDSEEPDSELLA
-668 DVVITEAVLD
+668 YIESLKDNGEYQWKQMITENTATIPIESKKAEDENFVA
-678 GTNKDNYVL
+678 NNYVVL
-687 NINDTKLATKV
+687 VKPYDNVTNSKIYTSLGIILDNNEPYVDLDLAA
-698 TINPRRL
+698 
-705 GLQVSEGE
+705 GE
-713 RQYGHW
+713 
-719 NEFTKEP
+719 
-726 TVSAKDSTTEIDGLL
+726 
-741 KGDTVTFPK
+741 
-750 ATELEI
+750 
-756 PNENK
+756 ENK
-761 PDYGLGTQTEKLTV
+761 
-775 YSTIGNPPAAN
+775 
-786 GNPGNNYYFDFTDV
+786 
-800 EMGNINI
+800 
-807 VEEQISEAYLNFHE
+807 
-821 EKENVYIS
+821 
-829 KEDANK
+829 
-835 GNVWV
+835 
-840 NSSTTNYKID
+840 
-850 VISNNQLYDE
+850 E
-860 VYLADRDMDSN
+860 VYDS
-871 NDVKISENGTGI
+871 DV
-883 DFSKVDEDGTVKT
+883 
-896 YDIYLKN
+896 
-903 SKNNA
+903 
-908 VSQKLNITLY
+908 
-918 VDTKMP
+918 
-924 EVTEDNVYNKMTAIK
+924 
-939 GIANAITF
+939 
-947 GKFYNKLADHKATA
+947 
-961 TVSDFTGSGVS
+961 
-972 EWGFN
+972 
-977 IMKGSSDE
+977 
-985 DFTEEKITTYVDP
+985 
-998 QNTTCTWSPL
+998 
-1008 YQKDEVKDNAT
+1008 
-1019 LKGEITLPDEEN
+1019 
-1031 NYIILIKVKDNVGHQ
+1031 
-1046 QVYASNGVIVDY
+1046 
-1058 QNPSAEIN
+1058 
-1066 IVNPSSTGVYKEN
+1066 
-1079 VNLDIKVFDTVSTNG
+1079 
-1094 IKSAV
+1094 
-1099 KTVDIVVKNGD
+1099 
-1110 TVTDKK
+1110 
-1116 QLLNIEEVTGKDNW
+1116 QLHM
-1130 KLSELDAFNGDP
+1130 
-1142 TKYQVL
+1142 
-1148 KYSVEANEAN
+1148 
-1158 NSNNVKVVVTVTD
+1158 TVTD
-1171 NADNEY
+1171 NNKPVDKTVSGLKEVYYQIAIGQDKLDDENKEY
-1177 VTEQDLMIDIT
+1177 LYQVEEGKRYTLDDLQKEGLSRDIT
-1188 NPVLEATYT
+1188 VKKEWNSNNIWVRVTAVDNSGNEFYAYKQLKIDTVDPEVTVKYETEATEDYAPYYKEDR
-1197 STAKPQNGNYYNAPM
+1197 TAVVTIK
-1212 TAEIIYTERNFS
+1212 ERNVDINRS
-1224 KEKAYLWFDV
+1224 NELWFDLQREGEANSVRHTLSSLKAVEGITIDSV
-1234 TTENTKLG
+1234 TDSEEGRDKTQYTDERTIEMRIRFHGDNKYNFDVHCTDTAGRANKEENGTYFVIDKTAPKLNVAYWNPDG
-1242 QYSLDELASLGV
+1242 TVGV
-1254 QYEWAD
+1254 AGSE
-1260 LGDKQQDNIEVNA
+1260 
-1273 LTDGRQHKLILTFDK
+1273 DGR
-1288 DDHYVFTPY
+1288 V
-1297 IRDLSEPATVISG
+1297 
-1310 EEQKFNID
+1310 
-1318 QKKPEIK
+1318 
-1325 VTYSSEGKDVVV
+1325 
-1337 PLEEVSRF
+1337 

-1353 KVEIEEH
+1353 KVEIEEY
-1360 NFALDGEEVP
+1360 NFAYADKDVP
-1370 VDVKVETTKVGANE
+1370 IDVKVTANKVGAGE
-1384 TIPDYNK
+1384 EIPDYAAL
-1391 QEKENSKD
+1391 EKTNSLD
-1399 VWGTNGDVRT
+1399 VWSNNVDVYT

-1423 ITYKD
+1423 ITYTD
-1428 LAGNTVSYG
+1428 LAGNIVTYG

-1487 SPVNPVQFARFH
+1487 SPVNPVRFARFH
-1499 DQMTRDDLENYNGWS
+1499 DQMTGDDLENYNGWS

-1566 TITNLSQAQNGIFN
+1566 TITNLRQAQNGIFN
-1580 ENVTLQIDVEDPTAG
+1580 ENVTLQIDVEDPTSG

-1615 TSETIELLNNSGNKV
+1615 TSETIELLNNSGNRV

-1785 KTIPIM
+1785 KTIPVM

-1802 GNYFKETRTATVTI
+1802 GNFFKETRTATVTI

-1895 ELEITD
+1895 ELAITD

-1916 EATDVNYDAKGIT
+1916 EATDVNYDAKGVT

-2132 DAQYRAAERAMIVDA
+2132 DVQYRAAERAMIVDA

-2158 SIDREKTVYDGEELL
+2158 SIDGEKTVYDGEELL

-2260 G
+2260 DRSEYL

>member
-10 RILSLMMVF
+10 RILSLLMVF

-42 QMKAGPADPQPD
+42 QTKAAPTDSQQPD
-54 GNGGTTDQGGTPGGN
+54 GSTPGGN
-69 SGETTPKDT
+69 GGETTPQDTT
-78 KITLD
+78 KISLD
-83 PTRLNLVEKEAGKI
+83 ATSLNLVEGETKDITIVNLPEKAQDILWASGNTDTATVTAYSNDNSKATVTAVKEGTTIITATVDGQTATANVTVS
-97 EAKVTPAEKV
+97 AKTYEVR
-107 EKIKWS
+107 
-113 VATDLAQI
+113 
-121 VVDSKNNGTVT
+121 GTVT
-132 IIAKE
+132 SASNNQAISGITVSVNGQDVTTE
-137 GKEGTERITATIEEG
+137 ENGTYTVMLPEGTHNATFTGTGFVDTTATIIVDANG
-152 TETVSATAEVIIS
+152 GVSNADVQMS
-165 RRMHTVSV
+165 LKPVSV
-173 AKVIESVSEVSV
+173 TMSSSEIYVGGTTTATVHGELKDYQINSWNSSEFVTANGTTITGKKAGTFSDKPIVQSEKYGLVDVTDNIDVTVKESSTIVSV
-185 PDATIELTDSKNSNK
+185 TATIDEKDKAWMKLTAQVKAFENESHPTDGKVTFVITRKDGLLFNQKVEAQLNAQGKVETKVKKKVGKFRSN
-200 KYTATYVEK
+200 YIVTATYGGQEGYYLGSEQSC
-209 DGDYQV
+209 DALTESEIEETLAYYD
-215 TCPSGT
+215 
-221 YTMTCTPPSG
+221 TPNG
-231 FTGTELEPVTVRVN
+231 E
-245 DEGDVSGK
+245 
-253 KDFSVTLGGISL
+253 
-265 SDGNEKTLKVNKTT
+265 EKTFSHDKPLELV
-279 TWTINKEFNVA
+279 
-290 NETISWESN
+290 
-299 DSNTASIDQ
+299 
-308 NGLITANKE
+308 
-317 GTAYI
+317 
-322 TVTIH
+322 
-327 TPYGDKKVTEPID
+327 YGDKKSIWIATEESKIVNEVYSTASNTVTIKKKKEENGLTEFEITAVNVDSQNPVEKLIFVQREAGDQNEVVGYANAYFKVNPREIDID
-340 VDPWETKLDLAVTPQ
+340 VD
-355 GTNNKIEKI
+355 
-364 AAAATVTNSDGEKVP
+364 NSSM
-379 EGDVKFTLIKKRI
+379 T
-392 LLPPKRVAEESVSVQ
+392 
-407 NGAAS
+407 
-412 HIFEAS
+412 
-418 RFGFSGNYEVKAV
+418 
-431 YIGTNGRYN
+431 
-440 DSSEVT
+440 
-446 KQLDNLKDII
+446 
-456 PIQFMKIDL
+456 
-465 EGQKVPIQDI
+465 
-475 TKPQNVTYG
+475 
-484 DKTYKIIVDK
+484 
-494 GDFEKEAELTEEE
+494 
-507 KSQVTYTYAVKQDA
+507 
-521 ESPVVLKV
+521 
-529 DQEGNVT
+529 
-536 LLKASSVS
+536 
-544 NGQRMPSYITVTR
+544 
-557 NEVGHHQGISVDY
+557 
-570 PIIVNPKEITID
+570 
-582 VNAYNQS
+582 
-589 LSKLEYS
+589 YS
-596 KIYDKENQVF
+596 KIYDGDRKVFENSASKDDITLVSMPLKGVLNNDDVLVDLEAVSNINGELPKDFSLVTTTDEKTTITFEQSQLTLKGTKAHNYTLKEKTNVTIPATVTIMQRPVNIDVRNATRSFGHAYNNGINNSTDYAFSPEDWLEVQMGTGEGTAGIIEDDYQDPDSSIALIEEQENGNAAIPETYPNALSVDTTQIPNYKNYVF
-606 HRNETKDMLT
+606 TITKGTLTIVKEEISTNVKELSSYIALENSVDNTTMYFDSTKKLWVKSNGGTLKLSAKTDKLYDTVQLLEVDEKKVNVSLTDGYTFTDETKAGKVKLSLLLKNKDGATSVPFDFTIYLDNTIPEVKFSSVKEAEKTPLEALANKVTFGAFEKTEYIVQVDVSESIETSSGLKEWTYMVLPLNKDMILD
-616 NVSVIPLAGIESNSE
+616 SEEPDSELLAYIESLKDNGEYQWKQMITENTATIPIESKKAEDKNFVANNYVVLVKPFDNVTNSKIYTSLGIILDNNEPYVDLDLAAGEENKEVYDSDVQLHMTITDNNKPVDKTVSGLKEVYYQIAIGQDKLDDEKKEYLYQVEKGKRYTLDELQKEVLSRDITVKKEWNSNNIWVRVTAVDNSGNEFYAYKQLKIDTVDPEVTVKYETEATEDYAPYYKEDRTAVVTIKERNVDLNRSNELWFDLQRE
-631 GVQDDVH
+631 GEANSVRH
-638 ISSLKGT
+638 TLSSLKAV
-645 LPEGFTNVQVDKEGK
+645 EGITIDSVTDSEEGRDKSQYTDERTIEMRIRFHGDNK
-660 VIPYSEDA
+660 YNF
-668 DVVITEAVLD
+668 DVHCT
-678 GTNKDNYVL
+678 
-687 NINDTKLATKV
+687 DTAG
-698 TINPRRL
+698 R
-705 GLQVSEGE
+705 
-713 RQYGHW
+713 
-719 NEFTKEP
+719 
-726 TVSAKDSTTEIDGLL
+726 
-741 KGDTVTFPK
+741 
-750 ATELEI
+750 
-756 PNENK
+756 
-761 PDYGLGTQTEKLTV
+761 
-775 YSTIGNPPAAN
+775 
-786 GNPGNNYYFDFTDV
+786 
-800 EMGNINI
+800 
-807 VEEQISEAYLNFHE
+807 
-821 EKENVYIS
+821 
-829 KEDANK
+829 ANK
-835 GNVWV
+835 
-840 NSSTTNYKID
+840 
-850 VISNNQLYDE
+850 E
-860 VYLADRDMDSN
+860 
-871 NDVKISENGTGI
+871 ENGTYFVI
-883 DFSKVDEDGTVKT
+883 DKTAPKLNVAYWNPDGTVGV
-896 YDIYLKN
+896 
-903 SKNNA
+903 A
-908 VSQKLNITLY
+908 
-918 VDTKMP
+918 
-924 EVTEDNVYNKMTAIK
+924 
-939 GIANAITF
+939 
-947 GKFYNKLADHKATA
+947 
-961 TVSDFTGSGVS
+961 GS
-972 EWGFN
+972 E
-977 IMKGSSDE
+977 
-985 DFTEEKITTYVDP
+985 
-998 QNTTCTWSPL
+998 
-1008 YQKDEVKDNAT
+1008 
-1019 LKGEITLPDEEN
+1019 
-1031 NYIILIKVKDNVGHQ
+1031 
-1046 QVYASNGVIVDY
+1046 
-1058 QNPSAEIN
+1058 
-1066 IVNPSSTGVYKEN
+1066 
-1079 VNLDIKVFDTVSTNG
+1079 
-1094 IKSAV
+1094 
-1099 KTVDIVVKNGD
+1099 
-1110 TVTDKK
+1110 
-1116 QLLNIEEVTGKDNW
+1116 
-1130 KLSELDAFNGDP
+1130 
-1142 TKYQVL
+1142 
-1148 KYSVEANEAN
+1148 
-1158 NSNNVKVVVTVTD
+1158 
-1171 NADNEY
+1171 
-1177 VTEQDLMIDIT
+1177 
-1188 NPVLEATYT
+1188 
-1197 STAKPQNGNYYNAPM
+1197 
-1212 TAEIIYTERNFS
+1212 
-1224 KEKAYLWFDV
+1224 
-1234 TTENTKLG
+1234 
-1242 QYSLDELASLGV
+1242 
-1254 QYEWAD
+1254 
-1260 LGDKQQDNIEVNA
+1260 
-1273 LTDGRQHKLILTFDK
+1273 DGR
-1288 DDHYVFTPY
+1288 V
-1297 IRDLSEPATVISG
+1297 
-1310 EEQKFNID
+1310 
-1318 QKKPEIK
+1318 
-1325 VTYSSEGKDVVV
+1325 
-1337 PLEEVSRF
+1337 

-1360 NFALDGEEVP
+1360 NFAYADKDVP
-1370 VDVKVETTKVGANE
+1370 IDVKVTANKVGAGE
-1384 TIPDYNK
+1384 EIPDYAAL
-1391 QEKENSKD
+1391 EKTNSLD
-1399 VWGTNGDVRT
+1399 VWSNNVDVYT

-1423 ITYKD
+1423 ITYTD
-1428 LAGNTVSYG
+1428 LAGNIVTYG

-1487 SPVNPVQFARFH
+1487 SPVNPVRFARFH
-1499 DQMTRDDLENYNGWS
+1499 DQMTGDDLENYNGWS

-1566 TITNLSQAQNGIFN
+1566 TITNLRQAQNGIFN
-1580 ENVTLQIDVEDPTAG
+1580 ENVTLQIDVEDPTSG

-1615 TSETIELLNNSGNKV
+1615 TSETIELLNNSGNRV

-1785 KTIPIM
+1785 KTIPVM

-1802 GNYFKETRTATVTI
+1802 GNFFKETRTATVTI

-1871 YTDMAGN
+1871 YADMAGN

-1895 ELEITD
+1895 ELAITD

-1916 EATDVNYDAKGIT
+1916 EATDVNYDAKGVT

-2132 DAQYRAAERAMIVDA
+2132 DVQYRAAERAMIVDA

-2158 SIDREKTVYDGEELL
+2158 SIDGEKTVYDGEELL

-2260 G
+2260 DRSEYL

>member
-54 GNGGTTDQGGTPGGN
+54 GNGDSTDQGGTSGGD
-69 SGETTPKDT
+69 SGETTPQDT
-78 KITLD
+78 TITLN
-83 PTRLNLVEKEAGKI
+83 PTRLNLVEGESMEIQAT
-97 EAKVTPAEKV
+97 VTPEEKV
-107 EKIKWS
+107 KDIVWS
-113 VATDLAQI
+113 CGETNIATVSANQDDNSKATVTAVNEGTTTI
-121 VVDSKNNGTVT
+121 TATVDGQTATANVTVPAKTYEVRGTVT
-132 IIAKE
+132 SASNNQAISGITVSVNDQDVTTE
-137 GKEGTERITATIEEG
+137 ENGTYTVMLPEGTHNATFTGTGFVDTTAIIIVDANGGVSNADVQMSLKPVSVTMSSSEIYVGGTTTATVNGELKDYQINSWDSSEFVTANKNTITGKKAGTFSGKPAVQSEKYGAVAVNSTTGVTVKESPTAVSVTATISDDKKKMDLSAQVKSSVNDTYPTSG
-152 TETVSATAEVIIS
+152 TVTFTIAREDGLPFGKTVTAELNDKGI
-165 RRMHTVSV
+165 
-173 AKVIESVSEVSV
+173 AEVTAEKHIGKFS
-185 PDATIELTDSKNSNK
+185 SN
-200 KYTATYVEK
+200 YIVTATYGGQQEHYSGNSGECNALPESQIDETLEYYDEVNGEK
-209 DGDYQV
+209 
-215 TCPSGT
+215 
-221 YTMTCTPPSG
+221 
-231 FTGTELEPVTVRVN
+231 
-245 DEGDVSGK
+245 
-253 KDFSVTLGGISL
+253 
-265 SDGNEKTLKVNKTT
+265 KTLSQEKPLELV
-279 TWTINKEFNVA
+279 
-290 NETISWESN
+290 
-299 DSNTASIDQ
+299 
-308 NGLITANKE
+308 
-317 GTAYI
+317 
-322 TVTIH
+322 
-327 TPYGDKKVTEPID
+327 YGDKKSIWIATE
-340 VDPWETKLDLAVTPQ
+340 E
-355 GTNNKIEKI
+355 GKIVNEVYST
-364 AAAATVTNSDGEKVP
+364 ASNTVT
-379 EGDVKFTLIKKRI
+379 IKK
-392 LLPPKRVAEESVSVQ
+392 KKEENGLTEFEITAVNVDSQNPVEKLIFVQ
-407 NGAAS
+407 
-412 HIFEAS
+412 
-418 RFGFSGNYEVKAV
+418 
-431 YIGTNGRYN
+431 
-440 DSSEVT
+440 
-446 KQLDNLKDII
+446 
-456 PIQFMKIDL
+456 
-465 EGQKVPIQDI
+465 
-475 TKPQNVTYG
+475 
-484 DKTYKIIVDK
+484 
-494 GDFEKEAELTEEE
+494 KEAGTHE
-507 KSQVTYTYAVKQDA
+507 VVGYANAYFK
-521 ESPVVLKV
+521 
-529 DQEGNVT
+529 
-536 LLKASSVS
+536 
-544 NGQRMPSYITVTR
+544 
-557 NEVGHHQGISVDY
+557 
-570 PIIVNPKEITID
+570 VNPREIDID
-582 VNAYNQS
+582 ADNS
-589 LSKLEYS
+589 SMTYS
-596 KIYDKENQVF
+596 KIYDGNRKVFENSDLNADITLVSMPLSGVLNNDKE
-606 HRNETKDMLT
+606 
-616 NVSVIPLAGIESNSE
+616 SVTLEKS
-631 GVQDDVH
+631 QK
-638 ISSLKGT
+638 ISGE
-645 LPEGFTNVQVDKEGK
+645 LPEDFSLDIIKDENTTITFKQSQFTLEGAK
-660 VIPYSEDA
+660 AHNYTLSGEKTVGIP
-668 DVVITEAVLD
+668 
-678 GTNKDNYVL
+678 
-687 NINDTKLATKV
+687 ATV
-698 TINPRRL
+698 TINPRPVAIKVKNAEREFGHANVGMDAENKVNEL
-705 GLQVSEGE
+705 GNVPMYDFGKHAKNWIEIELGNTDGASGIIRRDYDNADAIASDPIFVLKEIHNGINANAVVPSENFYTGVLSIDTTKLNMKNHQNYIFNIENGDLKITNETITTISSYIDLKNSIDNTTMHFDNEKKLWVKSNGGTLKLSAKTDKLYDTVQLLEVDGQSVNVSLKDGYTFTDETKAGKVKLSLQLKNKDGATSVPFGFTIYLDNTIPEVEFSSVKEAEKTPLEALANKVTFGAFEKTKYTVQVDVSEAVETSSGLKEWTYMVLPLNKDMILDSEKPDSELLAYIESLKDNGE
-713 RQYGHW
+713 YQWKPMITGNTATIPIESKKAEDENFVANNYVVLVKPYDNVTNSKIYTSLGIILDNNEPYVDLDLAAGEENKEVYDSDVKLSTTIQDTLTYDEDTNQVIKPEDSSVSGLKEVYYQIAVGEENLDKAEKTYLHSTKDRKLYTLEELQAEKLSGDILVKAKTKEDSEGW
-719 NEFTKEP
+719 NSNNIWVRVTAVDNSGNEFYAYKQ
-726 TVSAKDSTTEIDGLL
+726 L
-741 KGDTVTFPK
+741 KIDTVDPK
-750 ATELEI
+750 VTVKYETEATEDYAPYYKEDRTAVVTIKERNVDLNRS
-756 PNENK
+756 NE
-761 PDYGLGTQTEKLTV
+761 LW
-775 YSTIGNPPAAN
+775 
-786 GNPGNNYYFDFTDV
+786 FDLQR
-800 EMGNINI
+800 E
-807 VEEQISEAYLNFHE
+807 SEANSVTHTLSSLKAVEGITIDSVTDSEEGRDKTQYTDERTIEMRIRFHGDNKYNFDVHCT
-821 EKENVYIS
+821 
-829 KEDANK
+829 DTAGRANK
-835 GNVWV
+835 
-840 NSSTTNYKID
+840 
-850 VISNNQLYDE
+850 E
-860 VYLADRDMDSN
+860 
-871 NDVKISENGTGI
+871 ENGTYFVI
-883 DFSKVDEDGTVKT
+883 DKTAPKLNVAYWNPDGAVGVAGSEDGRV
-896 YDIYLKN
+896 
-903 SKNNA
+903 
-908 VSQKLNITLY
+908 
-918 VDTKMP
+918 
-924 EVTEDNVYNKMTAIK
+924 
-939 GIANAITF
+939 
-947 GKFYNKLADHKATA
+947 
-961 TVSDFTGSGVS
+961 
-972 EWGFN
+972 
-977 IMKGSSDE
+977 
-985 DFTEEKITTYVDP
+985 
-998 QNTTCTWSPL
+998 
-1008 YQKDEVKDNAT
+1008 
-1019 LKGEITLPDEEN
+1019 
-1031 NYIILIKVKDNVGHQ
+1031 
-1046 QVYASNGVIVDY
+1046 
-1058 QNPSAEIN
+1058 
-1066 IVNPSSTGVYKEN
+1066 
-1079 VNLDIKVFDTVSTNG
+1079 
-1094 IKSAV
+1094 
-1099 KTVDIVVKNGD
+1099 
-1110 TVTDKK
+1110 
-1116 QLLNIEEVTGKDNW
+1116 
-1130 KLSELDAFNGDP
+1130 
-1142 TKYQVL
+1142 
-1148 KYSVEANEAN
+1148 
-1158 NSNNVKVVVTVTD
+1158 
-1171 NADNEY
+1171 
-1177 VTEQDLMIDIT
+1177 
-1188 NPVLEATYT
+1188 
-1197 STAKPQNGNYYNAPM
+1197 
-1212 TAEIIYTERNFS
+1212 
-1224 KEKAYLWFDV
+1224 
-1234 TTENTKLG
+1234 
-1242 QYSLDELASLGV
+1242 
-1254 QYEWAD
+1254 
-1260 LGDKQQDNIEVNA
+1260 
-1273 LTDGRQHKLILTFDK
+1273 
-1288 DDHYVFTPY
+1288 
-1297 IRDLSEPATVISG
+1297 
-1310 EEQKFNID
+1310 
-1318 QKKPEIK
+1318 
-1325 VTYSSEGKDVVV
+1325 
-1337 PLEEVSRF
+1337 

-1360 NFALDGEEVP
+1360 NFAYADKDVP
-1370 VDVKVETTKVGANE
+1370 IDVKVTANKVGAGE
-1384 TIPDYNK
+1384 EIPDYAAL
-1391 QEKENSKD
+1391 EKTNSLD
-1399 VWGTNGDVRT
+1399 VWSNNVDVYT

-1423 ITYKD
+1423 ITYTD

-1785 KTIPIM
+1785 KTIPVM

-1802 GNYFKETRTATVTI
+1802 GNFFKETRTATVTI

-1916 EATDVNYDAKGIT
+1916 EATDVNYDAKGVT

-2063 SDAQWKEA
+2063 SDAQWREA

-2158 SIDREKTVYDGEELL
+2158 SIDGEKTVYDGEELL

-2205 QSKEALEGEPVV
+2205 QSEKALEGEPVV

>member
-42 QMKAGPADPQPD
+42 QTKAAPADPQPD
-54 GNGGTTDQGGTPGGN
+54 GSTPGGN
-69 SGETTPKDT
+69 GGETTPQDTT
-78 KITLD
+78 KISLD
-83 PTRLNLVEKEAGKI
+83 ATSLNLVEGETKDITIVNLPEKAQDILWASGNTDTATVTAYSNDNSKATVTAVKEGTTIITATVDGQTATANVTVS
-97 EAKVTPAEKV
+97 AKTYEVR
-107 EKIKWS
+107 
-113 VATDLAQI
+113 
-121 VVDSKNNGTVT
+121 GTVT
-132 IIAKE
+132 SASNNQAISGITVSVNGQDVTTE
-137 GKEGTERITATIEEG
+137 ENGTYTVMLPEGTHNATFTGTGFVDTTATIIVDANG
-152 TETVSATAEVIIS
+152 GVSNADVQMS
-165 RRMHTVSV
+165 LKPVSV
-173 AKVIESVSEVSV
+173 TMSSSEIYVGGTTTATVHGELKDYQINSWNSSEFVTANGTTITGKKAGTFSDKPIVQSEKYGLVDVTDNIDVTVKESSTIVSV
-185 PDATIELTDSKNSNK
+185 TATIDEKDKAWMKLTAQVKAFENESHPTDGKVTFVITRKDGLLFNQKVEAQLNAQGKVETKVKKKVGKFRSN
-200 KYTATYVEK
+200 YIVTATYGGQEGYYLGSEQSC
-209 DGDYQV
+209 DALTESEIEETLAYYD
-215 TCPSGT
+215 
-221 YTMTCTPPSG
+221 TPNG
-231 FTGTELEPVTVRVN
+231 E
-245 DEGDVSGK
+245 
-253 KDFSVTLGGISL
+253 
-265 SDGNEKTLKVNKTT
+265 EKTFSHDKPLELV
-279 TWTINKEFNVA
+279 
-290 NETISWESN
+290 
-299 DSNTASIDQ
+299 
-308 NGLITANKE
+308 
-317 GTAYI
+317 
-322 TVTIH
+322 
-327 TPYGDKKVTEPID
+327 YGDKKSIWIATEESKIVNEVYSTASNTVTIKKKKEENGLTEFEITAVNVDSQNPVEKLIFVQREAGDQNEVVGYANAYFKVNPREIDID
-340 VDPWETKLDLAVTPQ
+340 VD
-355 GTNNKIEKI
+355 
-364 AAAATVTNSDGEKVP
+364 NSSM
-379 EGDVKFTLIKKRI
+379 T
-392 LLPPKRVAEESVSVQ
+392 
-407 NGAAS
+407 
-412 HIFEAS
+412 
-418 RFGFSGNYEVKAV
+418 
-431 YIGTNGRYN
+431 
-440 DSSEVT
+440 
-446 KQLDNLKDII
+446 
-456 PIQFMKIDL
+456 
-465 EGQKVPIQDI
+465 
-475 TKPQNVTYG
+475 
-484 DKTYKIIVDK
+484 
-494 GDFEKEAELTEEE
+494 
-507 KSQVTYTYAVKQDA
+507 
-521 ESPVVLKV
+521 
-529 DQEGNVT
+529 
-536 LLKASSVS
+536 
-544 NGQRMPSYITVTR
+544 
-557 NEVGHHQGISVDY
+557 
-570 PIIVNPKEITID
+570 
-582 VNAYNQS
+582 
-589 LSKLEYS
+589 YS
-596 KIYDKENQVF
+596 KIYDGDRKVFENSAS
-606 HRNETKDMLT
+606 KDDITL
-616 NVSVIPLAGIESNSE
+616 VSMPLK
-631 GVQDDVH
+631 GVLNNDDVLVDLEAVSN
-638 ISSLKGT
+638 INGELPTDFSLVTTTDEKTTITFEQSQLTLKGT
-645 LPEGFTNVQVDKEGK
+645 KAHNYTLKEKTNVTIPATVTIMQRPVNIDVRNATRSFGHAYNNGINNSTDYAFSPEDWLEVQMGTGEGTAGIIEDDYQDPDSSIALIEEQENGNAAIPETYPNALSVDTTQIPNYKNYVFTITKGTLTIVKEEISTNVKELSSYIALENSVDNTTMYFDSTKKLWVKSNGGTLKLSAKTDKLYDTVQLLEVDEKKVNVSLTDGYTFTDETKAGKVKLSLLLKNKDGATSVPFDFTIYLDNTIPEVKFSSVKEAEKTPLEALANKVTFGAFEKTKYTVQVDVSESVETSSGLKEWTYMVLPLNK
-660 VIPYSEDA
+660 DMILDSEEPDSELLA
-668 DVVITEAVLD
+668 YIESLKDNGEYQWKQMITENTATIPIESKKAEDENFVA
-678 GTNKDNYVL
+678 NNYVVL
-687 NINDTKLATKV
+687 VKPYDNVTNSKIYTSLGIILDNNEPYVDLDLAA
-698 TINPRRL
+698 
-705 GLQVSEGE
+705 GE
-713 RQYGHW
+713 
-719 NEFTKEP
+719 
-726 TVSAKDSTTEIDGLL
+726 
-741 KGDTVTFPK
+741 
-750 ATELEI
+750 
-756 PNENK
+756 ENK
-761 PDYGLGTQTEKLTV
+761 
-775 YSTIGNPPAAN
+775 
-786 GNPGNNYYFDFTDV
+786 
-800 EMGNINI
+800 
-807 VEEQISEAYLNFHE
+807 
-821 EKENVYIS
+821 
-829 KEDANK
+829 
-835 GNVWV
+835 
-840 NSSTTNYKID
+840 
-850 VISNNQLYDE
+850 E
-860 VYLADRDMDSN
+860 VYDS
-871 NDVKISENGTGI
+871 DV
-883 DFSKVDEDGTVKT
+883 
-896 YDIYLKN
+896 
-903 SKNNA
+903 
-908 VSQKLNITLY
+908 
-918 VDTKMP
+918 
-924 EVTEDNVYNKMTAIK
+924 
-939 GIANAITF
+939 
-947 GKFYNKLADHKATA
+947 
-961 TVSDFTGSGVS
+961 
-972 EWGFN
+972 
-977 IMKGSSDE
+977 
-985 DFTEEKITTYVDP
+985 
-998 QNTTCTWSPL
+998 
-1008 YQKDEVKDNAT
+1008 
-1019 LKGEITLPDEEN
+1019 
-1031 NYIILIKVKDNVGHQ
+1031 
-1046 QVYASNGVIVDY
+1046 
-1058 QNPSAEIN
+1058 
-1066 IVNPSSTGVYKEN
+1066 
-1079 VNLDIKVFDTVSTNG
+1079 
-1094 IKSAV
+1094 
-1099 KTVDIVVKNGD
+1099 
-1110 TVTDKK
+1110 
-1116 QLLNIEEVTGKDNW
+1116 QLHM
-1130 KLSELDAFNGDP
+1130 
-1142 TKYQVL
+1142 
-1148 KYSVEANEAN
+1148 
-1158 NSNNVKVVVTVTD
+1158 TVTD
-1171 NADNEY
+1171 NNKPVDKTVSGLKEVYYQIAIGQDKLDDENKEY
-1177 VTEQDLMIDIT
+1177 LYQVEEGKRYTLDDLQKEGLSRDIT
-1188 NPVLEATYT
+1188 VKKEWNSNNIWVRVTAVDNSGNEFYAYKQLKIDTVDPEVTVKYETEATEDYAPYYKEDR
-1197 STAKPQNGNYYNAPM
+1197 TAVVTIK
-1212 TAEIIYTERNFS
+1212 ERNVDINRS
-1224 KEKAYLWFDV
+1224 NELWFDLQREGEANSVRHTLSSLKAVEGITIDSV
-1234 TTENTKLG
+1234 TDSEEGRDKTQYTDERTIEMRIRFHGDNKYNFDVHCTDTAGRANKEENGTYFVIDKTAPKLNVAYWNPDG
-1242 QYSLDELASLGV
+1242 TVGV
-1254 QYEWAD
+1254 AGSE
-1260 LGDKQQDNIEVNA
+1260 
-1273 LTDGRQHKLILTFDK
+1273 DGR
-1288 DDHYVFTPY
+1288 V
-1297 IRDLSEPATVISG
+1297 
-1310 EEQKFNID
+1310 
-1318 QKKPEIK
+1318 
-1325 VTYSSEGKDVVV
+1325 
-1337 PLEEVSRF
+1337 

-1353 KVEIEEH
+1353 KVEIEEY
-1360 NFALDGEEVP
+1360 NFAYADKDVP
-1370 VDVKVETTKVGANE
+1370 IDVKVTANKVGAGE
-1384 TIPDYNK
+1384 EIPDYAAL
-1391 QEKENSKD
+1391 EKTNSLD
-1399 VWGTNGDVRT
+1399 VWSNNVDVYT

-1423 ITYKD
+1423 ITYTD
-1428 LAGNTVSYG
+1428 LAGNVVTYG

-1615 TSETIELLNNSGNKV
+1615 TSETIELLNNSGNRV

-1785 KTIPIM
+1785 KTIPVM

-1802 GNYFKETRTATVTI
+1802 GNFFKETRTATVTI

-1895 ELEITD
+1895 ELAITD

-1916 EATDVNYDAKGIT
+1916 EATDVNYDAKGVT

-2132 DAQYRAAERAMIVDA
+2132 DVQYRAAERAMIVDA

-2158 SIDREKTVYDGEELL
+2158 SIDGEKTVYDGEELL

-2260 G
+2260 DRSEYL

>member
-36 PGEDAG
+36 PGEDVG
-42 QMKAGPADPQPD
+42 QTKAAPTDSQPD
-54 GNGGTTDQGGTPGGN
+54 GNGDSTNQGGTPGGN
-69 SGETTPKDT
+69 SGETTPQYTITVTADKNEAKVGETVGFTASIKGTAPDDDKITWSADNGLSIVENVSDNKEATVTIPSTLKNDTTVTVTATCGEVSGTATFTAKIPTYTVSGTVSANNKPIQNATVKLGDFELTTTDETGSYSVTQVPNGTYGLSVQCEGFQAYTGSITVTDSEVTNANVSMNLDTVSASIAKGSIVVGEKTSVSVSPQVEVESVNWSSSQANIAAVDAATGEVTGIKAGTATITPTITSKYGNVPANGIQVTVGECET
-78 KITLD
+78 KITEVSVNKTGVIKKKLKVD
-83 PTRLNLVEKEAGKI
+83 VTVAATTGNNTPTGGNMKFTLQQEDVDEYVKPIVK
-97 EAKVTPAEKV
+97 KV
-107 EKIKWS
+107 ELKDGK
-113 VATDLAQI
+113 ATLELTKKNLDFSGKYTITVQYLGNPDYYKA
-121 VVDSKNNGTVT
+121 SKKEITEYNYTVGGLIYRDERDKDVPTNVETPMILTYGEEKT
-132 IIAKE
+132 IWVEE
-137 GKEGTERITATIEEG
+137 GKEGVVNEVIANASGNISITKQEKSQKAGYTEFLVKATQAGEDPC
-152 TETVSATAEVIIS
+152 SATF
-165 RRMHTVSV
+165 
-173 AKVIESVSEVSV
+173 
-185 PDATIELTDSKNSNK
+185 K
-200 KYTATYVEK
+200 KT
-209 DGDYQV
+209 DGDETFHSKLYV
-215 TCPSGT
+215 
-221 YTMTCTPPSG
+221 
-231 FTGTELEPVTVRVN
+231 
-245 DEGDVSGK
+245 
-253 KDFSVTLGGISL
+253 
-265 SDGNEKTLKVNKTT
+265 KVNK
-279 TWTINKEFNVA
+279 
-290 NETISWESN
+290 
-299 DSNTASIDQ
+299 
-308 NGLITANKE
+308 
-317 GTAYI
+317 
-322 TVTIH
+322 
-327 TPYGDKKVTEPID
+327 
-340 VDPWETKLDLAVTPQ
+340 
-355 GTNNKIEKI
+355 
-364 AAAATVTNSDGEKVP
+364 
-379 EGDVKFTLIKKRI
+379 
-392 LLPPKRVAEESVSVQ
+392 
-407 NGAAS
+407 
-412 HIFEAS
+412 
-418 RFGFSGNYEVKAV
+418 
-431 YIGTNGRYN
+431 
-440 DSSEVT
+440 
-446 KQLDNLKDII
+446 
-456 PIQFMKIDL
+456 
-465 EGQKVPIQDI
+465 
-475 TKPQNVTYG
+475 
-484 DKTYKIIVDK
+484 
-494 GDFEKEAELTEEE
+494 
-507 KSQVTYTYAVKQDA
+507 
-521 ESPVVLKV
+521 
-529 DQEGNVT
+529 
-536 LLKASSVS
+536 
-544 NGQRMPSYITVTR
+544 
-557 NEVGHHQGISVDY
+557 
-570 PIIVNPKEITID
+570 KEIHVDT
-582 VNAYNQS
+582 
-589 LSKLEYS
+589 SKEKTSMKYS
-596 KIYDKENQVF
+596 KIYDDNRNVRVNEATEDFITLEKVALLDSISGDDVKVDTTNPNGITGRLPNEFSLDATRLEGKETTITFNQNQLELTGTKASNYILADDEISVSATVIINKRPATIKVSDAERSYGHAYGNQIEGNDPDYRFTSNPEDWLEMEIGKGDGVRGVFEESYTDPASEAALQEVKTDNATIPGEYAEALSVDLEKIKSIKVSNYQFNIVTGNLKIKEETINNIPSYIKFENSPENQTMYYDDFKQLWV
-606 HRNETKDMLT
+606 KK
-616 NVSVIPLAGIESNSE
+616 E
-631 GVQDDVH
+631 G
-638 ISSLKGT
+638 GT
-645 LPEGFTNVQVDKEGK
+645 LKLRPNSDK
-660 VIPYSEDA
+660 
-668 DVVITEAVLD
+668 
-678 GTNKDNYVL
+678 
-687 NINDTKLATKV
+687 
-698 TINPRRL
+698 
-705 GLQVSEGE
+705 
-713 RQYGHW
+713 
-719 NEFTKEP
+719 
-726 TVSAKDSTTEIDGLL
+726 
-741 KGDTVTFPK
+741 
-750 ATELEI
+750 
-756 PNENK
+756 
-761 PDYGLGTQTEKLTV
+761 
-775 YSTIGNPPAAN
+775 
-786 GNPGNNYYFDFTDV
+786 
-800 EMGNINI
+800 
-807 VEEQISEAYLNFHE
+807 
-821 EKENVYIS
+821 
-829 KEDANK
+829 
-835 GNVWV
+835 
-840 NSSTTNYKID
+840 
-850 VISNNQLYDE
+850 LYDE
-860 VYLADRDMDSN
+860 VLLLKVGNMAVKKDEQYLTTNGYSKFNVIESDTVELTLQLTNKDSGALSKEFSYTIYLDNTIPEVKFSSVKEEEKTPLETLANKVTFGAFEKTEYTVQVDVSEAVKTSSGLKEWTYMVLPLNKDMILDSEEPDRELLDYIESLKNNGEYQWKPMITGNTVTIPIESKKAEDENFVANNYVVLVKPYDNVTNSKIYTSLGIILDNNEPYVDLDLAAGEENKEVYDS
-871 NDVKISENGTGI
+871 DVKLSTTIQDTLTYDEDTNEVIKPEDSSVSGLKEVYYQIAVGEENLDKAEKTYLHSTKDRKLYTLEELQAEKLSGDILVKAKTKEDSEGWNSNDIWVRVTAVDNSGNEFYAYKQLKIDTVDPVVTVKYETEATEDYAPYYKEDRTAVVTIKERNVDLNRSNELWFDLQREGEANSVRHTLSSLKAVEGITIDSVTDSEEGRDKTQYTDERTIEMRIRFHGDNKYNFNVHCTDTAGRANKEENGTYFVI
-883 DFSKVDEDGTVKT
+883 DKTAPKLNVAYWNPDGAVGVAGSEDGRV
-896 YDIYLKN
+896 
-903 SKNNA
+903 
-908 VSQKLNITLY
+908 
-918 VDTKMP
+918 
-924 EVTEDNVYNKMTAIK
+924 
-939 GIANAITF
+939 
-947 GKFYNKLADHKATA
+947 
-961 TVSDFTGSGVS
+961 
-972 EWGFN
+972 
-977 IMKGSSDE
+977 
-985 DFTEEKITTYVDP
+985 
-998 QNTTCTWSPL
+998 
-1008 YQKDEVKDNAT
+1008 
-1019 LKGEITLPDEEN
+1019 
-1031 NYIILIKVKDNVGHQ
+1031 
-1046 QVYASNGVIVDY
+1046 
-1058 QNPSAEIN
+1058 
-1066 IVNPSSTGVYKEN
+1066 
-1079 VNLDIKVFDTVSTNG
+1079 
-1094 IKSAV
+1094 
-1099 KTVDIVVKNGD
+1099 
-1110 TVTDKK
+1110 
-1116 QLLNIEEVTGKDNW
+1116 
-1130 KLSELDAFNGDP
+1130 
-1142 TKYQVL
+1142 
-1148 KYSVEANEAN
+1148 
-1158 NSNNVKVVVTVTD
+1158 
-1171 NADNEY
+1171 
-1177 VTEQDLMIDIT
+1177 
-1188 NPVLEATYT
+1188 
-1197 STAKPQNGNYYNAPM
+1197 
-1212 TAEIIYTERNFS
+1212 
-1224 KEKAYLWFDV
+1224 
-1234 TTENTKLG
+1234 
-1242 QYSLDELASLGV
+1242 
-1254 QYEWAD
+1254 
-1260 LGDKQQDNIEVNA
+1260 
-1273 LTDGRQHKLILTFDK
+1273 
-1288 DDHYVFTPY
+1288 
-1297 IRDLSEPATVISG
+1297 
-1310 EEQKFNID
+1310 
-1318 QKKPEIK
+1318 
-1325 VTYSSEGKDVVV
+1325 
-1337 PLEEVSRF
+1337 

-1360 NFALDGEEVP
+1360 NFAYEGKDVP
-1370 VDVKVETTKVGANE
+1370 IDVKVTANKVGAGE
-1384 TIPDYNK
+1384 EIPDYAAL
-1391 QEKENSKD
+1391 EKINSLD
-1399 VWGTNGDVRT
+1399 VWSNNVDVYT

-1423 ITYKD
+1423 ITYTD

-1785 KTIPIM
+1785 KTIPVM

-1916 EATDVNYDAKGIT
+1916 EATDVNYDAKGVT

-1938 NVEVGKIVSA
+1938 NVEVGKVVSA

-2158 SIDREKTVYDGEELL
+2158 SIDGEKTVYDGEELL

>member
-42 QMKAGPADPQPD
+42 QTKAAPADPQPD
-54 GNGGTTDQGGTPGGN
+54 GSTPGGN
-69 SGETTPKDT
+69 GGETTPQDTT
-78 KITLD
+78 KISLD
-83 PTRLNLVEKEAGKI
+83 ATSLNLVEGETKDITIVNLPEKAQDILWASGNTDTATVTAYSNDNSKATVTAVKEGTTIITATVDGQTATANVTVS
-97 EAKVTPAEKV
+97 AKTYEVR
-107 EKIKWS
+107 
-113 VATDLAQI
+113 
-121 VVDSKNNGTVT
+121 GTVT
-132 IIAKE
+132 SASNNQAISGITVSVNGQDVTTE
-137 GKEGTERITATIEEG
+137 ENGTYTVMLPEGTHNATFTGTGFVDTTATIIVDANG
-152 TETVSATAEVIIS
+152 GVSNADVQMS
-165 RRMHTVSV
+165 LKPVSV
-173 AKVIESVSEVSV
+173 TMSSSEIYVGGTTTATVHGELKDYQINSWNSSEFVTANGTTITGKKAGTFSDKPIVQSEKYGLVDVTDNIDVTVKESSTIVSV
-185 PDATIELTDSKNSNK
+185 TATIDEKDKAWMKLTAQVKAFENESHPTDGKVTFVITRKDGLLFNQKVEAQLNAQGKVETKVKKKVGKFRSN
-200 KYTATYVEK
+200 YIVTATYGGQEGYYLGSEQSC
-209 DGDYQV
+209 DALTESEIEETLAYYD
-215 TCPSGT
+215 
-221 YTMTCTPPSG
+221 TPNG
-231 FTGTELEPVTVRVN
+231 E
-245 DEGDVSGK
+245 
-253 KDFSVTLGGISL
+253 
-265 SDGNEKTLKVNKTT
+265 EKTFSHDKPLELV
-279 TWTINKEFNVA
+279 
-290 NETISWESN
+290 
-299 DSNTASIDQ
+299 
-308 NGLITANKE
+308 
-317 GTAYI
+317 
-322 TVTIH
+322 
-327 TPYGDKKVTEPID
+327 YGDKKSIWIATEESKIVNEVYSTASNTVTIKKKKEENGLTEFEITAVNVDSQNPVEKLIFVQREAGDQNEVVGYANAYFKVNPREIDID
-340 VDPWETKLDLAVTPQ
+340 VD
-355 GTNNKIEKI
+355 
-364 AAAATVTNSDGEKVP
+364 NSSM
-379 EGDVKFTLIKKRI
+379 T
-392 LLPPKRVAEESVSVQ
+392 
-407 NGAAS
+407 
-412 HIFEAS
+412 
-418 RFGFSGNYEVKAV
+418 
-431 YIGTNGRYN
+431 
-440 DSSEVT
+440 
-446 KQLDNLKDII
+446 
-456 PIQFMKIDL
+456 
-465 EGQKVPIQDI
+465 
-475 TKPQNVTYG
+475 
-484 DKTYKIIVDK
+484 
-494 GDFEKEAELTEEE
+494 
-507 KSQVTYTYAVKQDA
+507 
-521 ESPVVLKV
+521 
-529 DQEGNVT
+529 
-536 LLKASSVS
+536 
-544 NGQRMPSYITVTR
+544 
-557 NEVGHHQGISVDY
+557 
-570 PIIVNPKEITID
+570 
-582 VNAYNQS
+582 
-589 LSKLEYS
+589 YS
-596 KIYDKENQVF
+596 KIYDGDRKVFENSAS
-606 HRNETKDMLT
+606 KDDITL
-616 NVSVIPLAGIESNSE
+616 VSMPLK
-631 GVQDDVH
+631 GVLNNDDVLVDLEAVSN
-638 ISSLKGT
+638 INGELPKDFSLVTTTDEKTTITFEQSQLTLKGT
-645 LPEGFTNVQVDKEGK
+645 KAHNYTLKEKTNVTIPATVTIMQRPVNIDVRNATRSFGHAYNNGINNSTDYAFSPEDWLEVQMGTGEGTAGIIEDDYQDPDSSIALIEEQENGNAAIPETYPNALSVDTTQIPNYKNYVFTITKGTLTIVKEEISTNVKELSSYIALENSVDNTTMYFDSTKKLWVKSNGGTLKLSAKTDKLYDTVQLLEVDEKKVNVSLTDGYTFTDETKAGKVKLSLLLKNKDGATSVPFDFTIYLDNTIPEVKFSSVKEAEKTPLEALANKVTFGAFEKTKYTVQVDVSESVETSSGLKEWTYMVLPLNK
-660 VIPYSEDA
+660 DMILDSEEPDSELLA
-668 DVVITEAVLD
+668 YIESLKDNGEYQWKQMITENTATIPIESKKAEDENFVA
-678 GTNKDNYVL
+678 NNYVVL
-687 NINDTKLATKV
+687 VKPYDNVTNSKIYTSLGIILDNNEPYVDLDLAA
-698 TINPRRL
+698 
-705 GLQVSEGE
+705 GE
-713 RQYGHW
+713 
-719 NEFTKEP
+719 
-726 TVSAKDSTTEIDGLL
+726 
-741 KGDTVTFPK
+741 
-750 ATELEI
+750 
-756 PNENK
+756 ENK
-761 PDYGLGTQTEKLTV
+761 
-775 YSTIGNPPAAN
+775 
-786 GNPGNNYYFDFTDV
+786 
-800 EMGNINI
+800 
-807 VEEQISEAYLNFHE
+807 
-821 EKENVYIS
+821 
-829 KEDANK
+829 
-835 GNVWV
+835 
-840 NSSTTNYKID
+840 
-850 VISNNQLYDE
+850 E
-860 VYLADRDMDSN
+860 VYDS
-871 NDVKISENGTGI
+871 DV
-883 DFSKVDEDGTVKT
+883 
-896 YDIYLKN
+896 
-903 SKNNA
+903 
-908 VSQKLNITLY
+908 
-918 VDTKMP
+918 
-924 EVTEDNVYNKMTAIK
+924 
-939 GIANAITF
+939 
-947 GKFYNKLADHKATA
+947 
-961 TVSDFTGSGVS
+961 
-972 EWGFN
+972 
-977 IMKGSSDE
+977 
-985 DFTEEKITTYVDP
+985 
-998 QNTTCTWSPL
+998 
-1008 YQKDEVKDNAT
+1008 
-1019 LKGEITLPDEEN
+1019 
-1031 NYIILIKVKDNVGHQ
+1031 
-1046 QVYASNGVIVDY
+1046 
-1058 QNPSAEIN
+1058 
-1066 IVNPSSTGVYKEN
+1066 
-1079 VNLDIKVFDTVSTNG
+1079 
-1094 IKSAV
+1094 
-1099 KTVDIVVKNGD
+1099 
-1110 TVTDKK
+1110 
-1116 QLLNIEEVTGKDNW
+1116 QLHM
-1130 KLSELDAFNGDP
+1130 
-1142 TKYQVL
+1142 
-1148 KYSVEANEAN
+1148 
-1158 NSNNVKVVVTVTD
+1158 TVTD
-1171 NADNEY
+1171 NNKPVDKTVSGLKEVYYQIAIGQDKLDDENKEY
-1177 VTEQDLMIDIT
+1177 LYQVEEGKRYTLDDLQKEGLSRDIT
-1188 NPVLEATYT
+1188 VKKEWNSNNIWVRVTAVDNSGNEFYAYKQLKIDTVDPEVTVKYETEATEDYAPYYKEDR
-1197 STAKPQNGNYYNAPM
+1197 TAVVTIK
-1212 TAEIIYTERNFS
+1212 ERNVDINRS
-1224 KEKAYLWFDV
+1224 NELWFDLQREGEANSVRHTLSSLKAVEGITIDSV
-1234 TTENTKLG
+1234 TDSEEGRDKTQYTDERTIEMRIRFHGDNKYNFDVHCTDTAGRANKEENGTYFVIDKTAPKLNVAYWNPDG
-1242 QYSLDELASLGV
+1242 TVGV
-1254 QYEWAD
+1254 AGSE
-1260 LGDKQQDNIEVNA
+1260 
-1273 LTDGRQHKLILTFDK
+1273 DGR
-1288 DDHYVFTPY
+1288 V
-1297 IRDLSEPATVISG
+1297 
-1310 EEQKFNID
+1310 
-1318 QKKPEIK
+1318 
-1325 VTYSSEGKDVVV
+1325 
-1337 PLEEVSRF
+1337 

-1353 KVEIEEH
+1353 KVEIEEY
-1360 NFALDGEEVP
+1360 NFAYADKDVP
-1370 VDVKVETTKVGANE
+1370 IDVKVTANKVGAGE
-1384 TIPDYNK
+1384 EIPDYAAL
-1391 QEKENSKD
+1391 EKTNSLD
-1399 VWGTNGDVRT
+1399 VWSNNVDVYT

-1423 ITYKD
+1423 ITYTD
-1428 LAGNTVSYG
+1428 LAGNVVTYG

-1615 TSETIELLNNSGNKV
+1615 TSETIELLNNSGNRV

-1785 KTIPIM
+1785 KTIPVM

-1802 GNYFKETRTATVTI
+1802 GNFFKETRTATVTI

-1895 ELEITD
+1895 ELAITD

-1916 EATDVNYDAKGIT
+1916 EATDVNYDAKGVT

-2132 DAQYRAAERAMIVDA
+2132 DVQYRAAERAMIVDA

-2158 SIDREKTVYDGEELL
+2158 SIDGEKTVYDGEELL

-2260 G
+2260 DRSEYL

>member
-10 RILSLMMVF
+10 RILSLLMVF

-42 QMKAGPADPQPD
+42 QTKAAPTDSQQPD
-54 GNGGTTDQGGTPGGN
+54 GSTPGGN
-69 SGETTPKDT
+69 GGETTPQDTT
-78 KITLD
+78 KISLD
-83 PTRLNLVEKEAGKI
+83 ATSLNLVEGETKDITIVNLPEKAQDILWASGNTDTATVTAYSNDNSKATVTAVKEGTTIITATVDGQTATANVTVS
-97 EAKVTPAEKV
+97 AKTYEVR
-107 EKIKWS
+107 
-113 VATDLAQI
+113 
-121 VVDSKNNGTVT
+121 GTVT
-132 IIAKE
+132 SASNNQAISGITVSVNGQDVTTE
-137 GKEGTERITATIEEG
+137 ENGTYTVMLPEGTHNATFTGTGFVDTTATIIVDANG
-152 TETVSATAEVIIS
+152 GVSNADVQMS
-165 RRMHTVSV
+165 LKPVSV
-173 AKVIESVSEVSV
+173 TMSSSEIYVGGTTTATVHGELKDYQINSWNSSEFVTANGTTITGKKAGTFSDKPIVQSEKYGLVDVTDNIDVTVKESSTIVSV
-185 PDATIELTDSKNSNK
+185 TATIDEKDKAWMKLTAQVKAFENESHPTDGKVTFVITRKDGLLFNQKVEAQLNAQGKVETKVKKKVGKFRSN
-200 KYTATYVEK
+200 YIVTATYGGQEGYYLGSEQSC
-209 DGDYQV
+209 DALTESEIEETLAYYD
-215 TCPSGT
+215 
-221 YTMTCTPPSG
+221 TPNG
-231 FTGTELEPVTVRVN
+231 E
-245 DEGDVSGK
+245 
-253 KDFSVTLGGISL
+253 
-265 SDGNEKTLKVNKTT
+265 EKTFSHDKPLELV
-279 TWTINKEFNVA
+279 
-290 NETISWESN
+290 
-299 DSNTASIDQ
+299 
-308 NGLITANKE
+308 
-317 GTAYI
+317 
-322 TVTIH
+322 
-327 TPYGDKKVTEPID
+327 YGDKKSIWIATEESKIVNEVYSTASNTVTIKKKKEENGLTEFEITAVNVDSQNPVEKLIFVQREAGDQNEVVGYANAYFKVNPREIDID
-340 VDPWETKLDLAVTPQ
+340 VD
-355 GTNNKIEKI
+355 
-364 AAAATVTNSDGEKVP
+364 NSSM
-379 EGDVKFTLIKKRI
+379 T
-392 LLPPKRVAEESVSVQ
+392 
-407 NGAAS
+407 
-412 HIFEAS
+412 
-418 RFGFSGNYEVKAV
+418 
-431 YIGTNGRYN
+431 
-440 DSSEVT
+440 
-446 KQLDNLKDII
+446 
-456 PIQFMKIDL
+456 
-465 EGQKVPIQDI
+465 
-475 TKPQNVTYG
+475 
-484 DKTYKIIVDK
+484 
-494 GDFEKEAELTEEE
+494 
-507 KSQVTYTYAVKQDA
+507 
-521 ESPVVLKV
+521 
-529 DQEGNVT
+529 
-536 LLKASSVS
+536 
-544 NGQRMPSYITVTR
+544 
-557 NEVGHHQGISVDY
+557 
-570 PIIVNPKEITID
+570 
-582 VNAYNQS
+582 
-589 LSKLEYS
+589 YS
-596 KIYDKENQVF
+596 KIYDGDRKVFENSASKDDITLVSMPLKGVLNNDDVLVDLEAVSNINGELPKDFSLVTTTDEKTTITFEQSQLTLKGTKAHNYTLKEKTNVTIPATVTIMQRPVNIDVRNATRSFGHAYNNGINNSTDYAFSPEDWLEVQMGTGEGTAGIIEDDYQDPDSSIALIEEQENGNAAIPETYPNALSVDTTQIPNYKNYVF
-606 HRNETKDMLT
+606 TITKGTLTIVKEEISTNVKELSSYIALENSVDNTTMYFDSTKKLWVKSNGGTLKLSAKTDKLYDTVQLLEVDEKKVNVSLTDGYTFTDETKAGKVKLSLLLKNKDGATSVPFDFTIYLDNTIPEVKFSSVKEAEKTPLEALANKVTFGAFEKTKYTVQVDVSESVETSSGLKEWTYMVLPLNKDMILD
-616 NVSVIPLAGIESNSE
+616 SEEPDSELLAYIESLKDNGEYQWKQMITENTATIPIESKKAEDENFVANNYVVLVKPYDNVTNSKIYTSLGIILDNNEPYVDLDLAAGEENKEVYDSDVQLHMTITDNNKPVDKTVSGLKEVYYQIAIGQDKLDDEKKEYLYQVEKGKRYTLDELQKEVLSRDITVKKEWNSNNIWVRVTAVDNSGNEFYAYKQLKIDTVDPEVTVKYETEATEDYAPYYKEDRTAVVTIKERNVDLNRSNELWFDLQRE
-631 GVQDDVH
+631 GEANSVRH
-638 ISSLKGT
+638 TLSSLKAV
-645 LPEGFTNVQVDKEGK
+645 EGITIDSVTDSEEGRDKTQYTDERTIEMRIRFHGDNK
-660 VIPYSEDA
+660 YNF
-668 DVVITEAVLD
+668 DVHCT
-678 GTNKDNYVL
+678 
-687 NINDTKLATKV
+687 DTAG
-698 TINPRRL
+698 R
-705 GLQVSEGE
+705 
-713 RQYGHW
+713 
-719 NEFTKEP
+719 
-726 TVSAKDSTTEIDGLL
+726 
-741 KGDTVTFPK
+741 
-750 ATELEI
+750 
-756 PNENK
+756 
-761 PDYGLGTQTEKLTV
+761 
-775 YSTIGNPPAAN
+775 
-786 GNPGNNYYFDFTDV
+786 
-800 EMGNINI
+800 
-807 VEEQISEAYLNFHE
+807 
-821 EKENVYIS
+821 
-829 KEDANK
+829 ANK
-835 GNVWV
+835 
-840 NSSTTNYKID
+840 
-850 VISNNQLYDE
+850 E
-860 VYLADRDMDSN
+860 
-871 NDVKISENGTGI
+871 ENGTYFVI
-883 DFSKVDEDGTVKT
+883 DKTAPKLNVAYWNPDGTVGV
-896 YDIYLKN
+896 
-903 SKNNA
+903 A
-908 VSQKLNITLY
+908 
-918 VDTKMP
+918 
-924 EVTEDNVYNKMTAIK
+924 
-939 GIANAITF
+939 
-947 GKFYNKLADHKATA
+947 
-961 TVSDFTGSGVS
+961 GS
-972 EWGFN
+972 E
-977 IMKGSSDE
+977 
-985 DFTEEKITTYVDP
+985 
-998 QNTTCTWSPL
+998 
-1008 YQKDEVKDNAT
+1008 
-1019 LKGEITLPDEEN
+1019 
-1031 NYIILIKVKDNVGHQ
+1031 
-1046 QVYASNGVIVDY
+1046 
-1058 QNPSAEIN
+1058 
-1066 IVNPSSTGVYKEN
+1066 
-1079 VNLDIKVFDTVSTNG
+1079 
-1094 IKSAV
+1094 
-1099 KTVDIVVKNGD
+1099 
-1110 TVTDKK
+1110 
-1116 QLLNIEEVTGKDNW
+1116 
-1130 KLSELDAFNGDP
+1130 
-1142 TKYQVL
+1142 
-1148 KYSVEANEAN
+1148 
-1158 NSNNVKVVVTVTD
+1158 
-1171 NADNEY
+1171 
-1177 VTEQDLMIDIT
+1177 
-1188 NPVLEATYT
+1188 
-1197 STAKPQNGNYYNAPM
+1197 
-1212 TAEIIYTERNFS
+1212 
-1224 KEKAYLWFDV
+1224 
-1234 TTENTKLG
+1234 
-1242 QYSLDELASLGV
+1242 
-1254 QYEWAD
+1254 
-1260 LGDKQQDNIEVNA
+1260 
-1273 LTDGRQHKLILTFDK
+1273 DGR
-1288 DDHYVFTPY
+1288 V
-1297 IRDLSEPATVISG
+1297 
-1310 EEQKFNID
+1310 
-1318 QKKPEIK
+1318 
-1325 VTYSSEGKDVVV
+1325 
-1337 PLEEVSRF
+1337 

-1360 NFALDGEEVP
+1360 NFAYADKDVP
-1370 VDVKVETTKVGANE
+1370 IDVKVTANKVGAGE
-1384 TIPDYNK
+1384 EIPDYAAL
-1391 QEKENSKD
+1391 EKTNSLD
-1399 VWGTNGDVRT
+1399 VWSNNVDVYT

-1423 ITYKD
+1423 ITYTD
-1428 LAGNTVSYG
+1428 LAGNVVTYG

-1487 SPVNPVQFARFH
+1487 SPVNPVRFARFH
-1499 DQMTRDDLENYNGWS
+1499 DQMTGDDLENYNGWS

-1566 TITNLSQAQNGIFN
+1566 TITNLRQAQNGIFN
-1580 ENVTLQIDVEDPTAG
+1580 ENVTLQIDVEDPTSG

-1615 TSETIELLNNSGNKV
+1615 TSETIELLNNSGNRV

-1720 ITNTDGTSANIGGW
+1720 ITNTAGTSANIGGW

-1785 KTIPIM
+1785 KTIPVM

-1802 GNYFKETRTATVTI
+1802 GNFFKETRTATVTI

-1916 EATDVNYDAKGIT
+1916 EATDVNYDAKGVT

-1938 NVEVGKIVSA
+1938 NVEVGKVVSA

-2158 SIDREKTVYDGEELL
+2158 SIDGEKTVYDGEELL

-2217 LRVLVT
+2217 LRALVT

-2235 LFYGSIAAIVIMAGL
+2235 LFYGSIAAIVIIAGL
-2250 IIFLVAKKKK
+2250 FIFLVA
-2260 G
+2260 

>member
-10 RILSLMMVF
+10 RILSLLIVF
-19 AMVMGMLLEP
+19 ATVTGMLLEP

-36 PGEDAG
+36 PGEDVG
-42 QMKAGPADPQPD
+42 QMKVGSTEQQQPD
-54 GNGGTTDQGGTPGGN
+54 GN
-69 SGETTPKDT
+69 ETTPQDT
-78 KITLD
+78 TTITLN
-83 PTRLNLVEKEAGKI
+83 PTRLNLVEGETKDITIVNLPEKAQAISWASGNTDTATVTAYSNDNSKATVTAVKEGTTIITATVDGQTATANVI
-97 EAKVTPAEKV
+97 VSAKTYEVR
-107 EKIKWS
+107 
-113 VATDLAQI
+113 
-121 VVDSKNNGTVT
+121 GTVT
-132 IIAKE
+132 SASNNQAISGITVSVNGQDVTTE
-137 GKEGTERITATIEEG
+137 ENGTYTVMLPEGTYNATFTETGFVDTTATIIVDANGGLSNADVQMSLKPVSVTMSSSEIYVGG
-152 TETVSATAEVIIS
+152 TTTATVNGELKDYQINSWDSSEFVTANKNTITGKKAGTFSGKPAVQSEKYGLVDVIDAIGVTVKESPTIVSVTATISDDKKKMDLSAQVKSSANNTHPTSGTVPFTIARKDGLPFGKTVTAELNDKGI
-165 RRMHTVSV
+165 
-173 AKVIESVSEVSV
+173 AEVT
-185 PDATIELTDSKNSNK
+185 AEKHIGKFRSN
-200 KYTATYVEK
+200 YIVTATY
-209 DGDYQV
+209 GGQ
-215 TCPSGT
+215 
-221 YTMTCTPPSG
+221 
-231 FTGTELEPVTVRVN
+231 
-245 DEGDVSGK
+245 EGYYLGSEQSCDALPESK
-253 KDFSVTLGGISL
+253 IEETLAYYDAPNGE
-265 SDGNEKTLKVNKTT
+265 EKTLSQEKPLELV
-279 TWTINKEFNVA
+279 
-290 NETISWESN
+290 
-299 DSNTASIDQ
+299 
-308 NGLITANKE
+308 
-317 GTAYI
+317 
-322 TVTIH
+322 
-327 TPYGDKKVTEPID
+327 YGDKKSIWIATEEGKI
-340 VDPWETKLDLAVTPQ
+340 VNEVYSTVLNSV
-355 GTNNKIEKI
+355 KIEKQKEE
-364 AAAATVTNSDGEKVP
+364 NG
-379 EGDVKFTLIKKRI
+379 FT
-392 LLPPKRVAEESVSVQ
+392 E
-407 NGAAS
+407 
-412 HIFEAS
+412 F
-418 RFGFSGNYEVKAV
+418 
-431 YIGTNGRYN
+431 
-440 DSSEVT
+440 
-446 KQLDNLKDII
+446 
-456 PIQFMKIDL
+456 
-465 EGQKVPIQDI
+465 
-475 TKPQNVTYG
+475 
-484 DKTYKIIVDK
+484 
-494 GDFEKEAELTEEE
+494 
-507 KSQVTYTYAVKQDA
+507 
-521 ESPVVLKV
+521 
-529 DQEGNVT
+529 
-536 LLKASSVS
+536 
-544 NGQRMPSYITVTR
+544 
-557 NEVGHHQGISVDY
+557 
-570 PIIVNPKEITID
+570 EITAID
-582 VNAYNQS
+582 VNSQNPVEKLIFVQKEAGDQGEVVGYANAYFKVNPREIDIDAENS
-589 LSKLEYS
+589 SMRYS
-596 KIYDKENQVF
+596 KIYDGDRKVFENSASKDDITLVSMLLKDVLNNDDVSVELTGSKAMSKLNGELPEDF
-606 HRNETKDMLT
+606 SLDITKDKNTTITFEQSQFTLRGAKAHNYT
-616 NVSVIPLAGIESNSE
+616 LNGEKEKTVEIP
-631 GVQDDVH
+631 
-638 ISSLKGT
+638 
-645 LPEGFTNVQVDKEGK
+645 
-660 VIPYSEDA
+660 
-668 DVVITEAVLD
+668 
-678 GTNKDNYVL
+678 
-687 NINDTKLATKV
+687 ATV
-698 TINPRRL
+698 TINPRPVAIKVKNAEREFGHANDGMDAENKVNEL
-705 GLQVSEGE
+705 GNVPKYVFGNQDKN
-713 RQYGHW
+713 W
-719 NEFTKEP
+719 I
-726 TVSAKDSTTEIDGLL
+726 EIEL
-741 KGDTVTFPK
+741 GDTDGASGIIGKDYDKDDPIASDPIFVLK
-750 ATELEI
+750 EI
-756 PNENK
+756 HNGINANAVVPSENS
-761 PDYGLGTQTEKLTV
+761 YEKVLSIDTTKLNMKNHRN
-775 YSTIGNPPAAN
+775 YIFDIEN
-786 GNPGNNYYFDFTDV
+786 GNLKITNETITTISSYIDLKNSVDNTTMHFDNEKKLWVKSKGGILKLSAIGQKLYDTVQLLEVDGQSVNVSLTDGYTFTDETKAGEVELSLQLKNKGGATSVPFDFTIYLDDTIPEVEFSSVKEAEKTPLEALANKVTFGAFEKTEYTVQVDV
-800 EMGNINI
+800 
-807 VEEQISEAYLNFHE
+807 SEAVKTSSGLKEWTYMVLPLNKDMILDSEEPDSELLAYIESLKDNGEYQWKPMITGNTATIPIESKKAEDENFVANNYVVLVKPYDNVTNSKIYTSLGIILDNNEPYVDLDLAAGEENKEVYDLDVKLSTTIQDTLTYDEDTNQVIKPEDSSVSGLKEVYYQIAVGEENLDKAEKTYLHSTKDRKLYTLE
-821 EKENVYIS
+821 ELQAEKLSGDILVKAKT
-829 KEDANK
+829 KEDSEGWNSNNIWVRVTAVDNS
-835 GNVWV
+835 GNEF
-840 NSSTTNYKID
+840 YAYKQLKID
-850 VISNNQLYDE
+850 TVDPVVTVKYETEATEDYKPYYKEDRTAVVTIKERNVDLNRSNELWFDLQREGEANSVRHTLSFLKAVEGITIDSVTDSEEGRDKTQYTD
-860 VYLADRDMDSN
+860 DRTIEMKICFHGDN
-871 NDVKISENGTGI
+871 KYNFDVRCTDTAGRTNKEENGTYFVI
-883 DFSKVDEDGTVKT
+883 DKTAPKLNVAYWNPDGAVGVAGSEDGRV
-896 YDIYLKN
+896 
-903 SKNNA
+903 
-908 VSQKLNITLY
+908 
-918 VDTKMP
+918 
-924 EVTEDNVYNKMTAIK
+924 
-939 GIANAITF
+939 
-947 GKFYNKLADHKATA
+947 
-961 TVSDFTGSGVS
+961 
-972 EWGFN
+972 
-977 IMKGSSDE
+977 
-985 DFTEEKITTYVDP
+985 
-998 QNTTCTWSPL
+998 
-1008 YQKDEVKDNAT
+1008 
-1019 LKGEITLPDEEN
+1019 
-1031 NYIILIKVKDNVGHQ
+1031 
-1046 QVYASNGVIVDY
+1046 
-1058 QNPSAEIN
+1058 
-1066 IVNPSSTGVYKEN
+1066 
-1079 VNLDIKVFDTVSTNG
+1079 
-1094 IKSAV
+1094 
-1099 KTVDIVVKNGD
+1099 
-1110 TVTDKK
+1110 
-1116 QLLNIEEVTGKDNW
+1116 
-1130 KLSELDAFNGDP
+1130 
-1142 TKYQVL
+1142 
-1148 KYSVEANEAN
+1148 
-1158 NSNNVKVVVTVTD
+1158 
-1171 NADNEY
+1171 
-1177 VTEQDLMIDIT
+1177 
-1188 NPVLEATYT
+1188 
-1197 STAKPQNGNYYNAPM
+1197 
-1212 TAEIIYTERNFS
+1212 
-1224 KEKAYLWFDV
+1224 
-1234 TTENTKLG
+1234 
-1242 QYSLDELASLGV
+1242 
-1254 QYEWAD
+1254 
-1260 LGDKQQDNIEVNA
+1260 
-1273 LTDGRQHKLILTFDK
+1273 
-1288 DDHYVFTPY
+1288 
-1297 IRDLSEPATVISG
+1297 
-1310 EEQKFNID
+1310 
-1318 QKKPEIK
+1318 
-1325 VTYSSEGKDVVV
+1325 
-1337 PLEEVSRF
+1337 

-1360 NFALDGEEVP
+1360 NFAYEGKDVP
-1370 VDVKVETTKVGANE
+1370 IDVKVTANKVGAGE
-1384 TIPDYNK
+1384 EIPDYAAL
-1391 QEKENSKD
+1391 EKTNSLD
-1399 VWGTNGDVRT
+1399 VWSNNVDVYT

-1423 ITYKD
+1423 ITYTD
-1428 LAGNTVSYG
+1428 LAGNAVTYG

-1566 TITNLSQAQNGIFN
+1566 TITNLSQDQNGIFN

-1615 TSETIELLNNSGNKV
+1615 TRETIELLNNSGNKV

-1679 PTISVSWDLNNP
+1679 PAISVSWDLNNP

-1748 TCQVSFPADGDYTFT
+1748 TCQVSFPADGDYIFT

-1785 KTIPIM
+1785 KTIPVM

-1826 RAAITASLEGSGIS
+1826 RAAIAASLEGSGIS

-1895 ELEITD
+1895 ELAITD

-1916 EATDVNYDAKGIT
+1916 EATDVNYDAKGVT

-1938 NVEVGKIVSA
+1938 NVEVGKVVSA

-2000 LDNDTKDWLKTGDE
+2000 LDNDTKGWLKTGDE

-2019 REEKEVGIREIN
+2019 REEKEVGICEIN

-2071 HYVIAKNNFEEE
+2071 HYVIAKDNFEEE

-2158 SIDREKTVYDGEELL
+2158 SIDGEKTVYDGEELL

-2205 QSKEALEGEPVV
+2205 QSEKALEGEPVV

-2250 IIFLVAKKKK
+2250 IIFLFAKKKK
-2260 G
+2260 R

>member
-10 RILSLMMVF
+10 RILSLLMVF

-54 GNGGTTDQGGTPGGN
+54 GNGGTTDQGGTPGGDG
-69 SGETTPKDT
+69 GETTPQDTT

-83 PTRLNLVEKEAGKI
+83 LTSLNLVEGETKEIIIVNLPETAQDISWVSGNTDTATVTAHSDDNSKATVTAVNAGTTTI
-97 EAKVTPAEKV
+97 TATVDGQTATANVAVSAKTYEV
-107 EKIKWS
+107 S
-113 VATDLAQI
+113 
-121 VVDSKNNGTVT
+121 GTVT
-132 IIAKE
+132 SASNNQAISGITVSVNGQDVTTE
-137 GKEGTERITATIEEG
+137 ENGTYTVMLPEGTHNATFTGTGFVDKTATIIVDANGDVSNADVQMSLKPVSVTMSSSEIYVGG
-152 TETVSATAEVIIS
+152 TTTATVNGELQDYDIVSWASSDLVTTNGTTITGKKAGKFNGAPTVQSKKYGSVVVNSTTEVTVVESPTDVLVTAAISDDKKKMNLSAQVTSSKNDTHPTSGIVTFTIARKDGLPFGKTFTAELNDKGI
-165 RRMHTVSV
+165 
-173 AKVIESVSEVSV
+173 AEVT
-185 PDATIELTDSKNSNK
+185 AEKHIGKFRSN
-200 KYTATYVEK
+200 YIVTATYGGQEGYYLGSEQSC
-209 DGDYQV
+209 DALPESEIEETLAYYD
-215 TCPSGT
+215 
-221 YTMTCTPPSG
+221 TPNG
-231 FTGTELEPVTVRVN
+231 E
-245 DEGDVSGK
+245 
-253 KDFSVTLGGISL
+253 
-265 SDGNEKTLKVNKTT
+265 EKTFSHDKPRELV
-279 TWTINKEFNVA
+279 
-290 NETISWESN
+290 
-299 DSNTASIDQ
+299 
-308 NGLITANKE
+308 
-317 GTAYI
+317 
-322 TVTIH
+322 
-327 TPYGDKKVTEPID
+327 YGDKKSIWIATE
-340 VDPWETKLDLAVTPQ
+340 E
-355 GTNNKIEKI
+355 GKIVNEVYST
-364 AAAATVTNSDGEKVP
+364 ASNTVT
-379 EGDVKFTLIKKRI
+379 IKK
-392 LLPPKRVAEESVSVQ
+392 KKEENGLTEFEITAVNVESQNPVEKLIFVQ
-407 NGAAS
+407 
-412 HIFEAS
+412 
-418 RFGFSGNYEVKAV
+418 
-431 YIGTNGRYN
+431 
-440 DSSEVT
+440 
-446 KQLDNLKDII
+446 
-456 PIQFMKIDL
+456 
-465 EGQKVPIQDI
+465 
-475 TKPQNVTYG
+475 
-484 DKTYKIIVDK
+484 
-494 GDFEKEAELTEEE
+494 KEAG
-507 KSQVTYTYAVKQDA
+507 
-521 ESPVVLKV
+521 
-529 DQEGNVT
+529 DQ
-536 LLKASSVS
+536 
-544 NGQRMPSYITVTR
+544 
-557 NEVGHHQGISVDY
+557 NEVVGY
-570 PIIVNPKEITID
+570 ANAYFKVNPREIDID
-582 VNAYNQS
+582 ADNS
-589 LSKLEYS
+589 SMTYS
-596 KIYDKENQVF
+596 KIYDGDRKVFENSNSKDYIKLGSMPLKGVLNNDDVLVDLEAVSNINGELPEKFSLDTTTDEKTTITFEQSQLTLKGTKAHNYTLKEKTNVTIPATVTIMQRPVNIAVRNATRSFGHAYNNGINNSTDYAFSPEDWLEVQMGTGEGTAGIIEADYQDPDSSIALIEEQENGNAAIPETYPNALSVDTTQIPNYKNYVF
-606 HRNETKDMLT
+606 TITKGTLTIVKEEISTNVKELSSYIALENSVDNTTMYFDSTKKLWVKSNVGTLKLSAKTDKLYDTVQLLEVDGQSVNVSLTDGYTFTDETKVGEVKLSLQLKNQDGATSVPFDYTIYLDNTIPEVQFSSVKEAEKTPLEALADKVTFGAFEKAKYTVQVDVSESVETSSGLKEWTYMVLPLNKDMILD
-616 NVSVIPLAGIESNSE
+616 SEKPDSELIAYIESLKDNGEYQWKPMITGNTATIPIESKKAEDENFVANNYVVLVKPYDNVTNSKIYTSLGIILDNNEPYVDLDLAAGEENKEVYDSDVQLHMTITDNNKPVDKTVSGLKEVYYQIAIGQDKLDDEKKEYLYQVEE
-631 GVQDDVH
+631 GKRYTLDELQKEVLSRDITVKKEWNSNDIWVRVTAVDNSGNEFYAYKQLKIDIVDPKVTVKYETKATEDYAPYYKEDRTAVVTIKERNVDFNRSNELWFDLQREGEANSVRH
-638 ISSLKGT
+638 TLSSLKAV
-645 LPEGFTNVQVDKEGK
+645 EGITIDSVIDSEEGRDKTQYTDERTIEMRIRFHGDNK
-660 VIPYSEDA
+660 YNF
-668 DVVITEAVLD
+668 DVHCT
-678 GTNKDNYVL
+678 
-687 NINDTKLATKV
+687 DTAG
-698 TINPRRL
+698 R
-705 GLQVSEGE
+705 
-713 RQYGHW
+713 
-719 NEFTKEP
+719 
-726 TVSAKDSTTEIDGLL
+726 
-741 KGDTVTFPK
+741 
-750 ATELEI
+750 
-756 PNENK
+756 
-761 PDYGLGTQTEKLTV
+761 
-775 YSTIGNPPAAN
+775 
-786 GNPGNNYYFDFTDV
+786 
-800 EMGNINI
+800 
-807 VEEQISEAYLNFHE
+807 
-821 EKENVYIS
+821 
-829 KEDANK
+829 ANK
-835 GNVWV
+835 
-840 NSSTTNYKID
+840 
-850 VISNNQLYDE
+850 E
-860 VYLADRDMDSN
+860 
-871 NDVKISENGTGI
+871 ENGTYFVI
-883 DFSKVDEDGTVKT
+883 DKTAPKLNVAYWNSDGAVGVAGSEDGRV
-896 YDIYLKN
+896 
-903 SKNNA
+903 
-908 VSQKLNITLY
+908 
-918 VDTKMP
+918 
-924 EVTEDNVYNKMTAIK
+924 
-939 GIANAITF
+939 
-947 GKFYNKLADHKATA
+947 
-961 TVSDFTGSGVS
+961 
-972 EWGFN
+972 
-977 IMKGSSDE
+977 
-985 DFTEEKITTYVDP
+985 
-998 QNTTCTWSPL
+998 
-1008 YQKDEVKDNAT
+1008 
-1019 LKGEITLPDEEN
+1019 
-1031 NYIILIKVKDNVGHQ
+1031 
-1046 QVYASNGVIVDY
+1046 
-1058 QNPSAEIN
+1058 
-1066 IVNPSSTGVYKEN
+1066 
-1079 VNLDIKVFDTVSTNG
+1079 
-1094 IKSAV
+1094 
-1099 KTVDIVVKNGD
+1099 
-1110 TVTDKK
+1110 
-1116 QLLNIEEVTGKDNW
+1116 
-1130 KLSELDAFNGDP
+1130 
-1142 TKYQVL
+1142 
-1148 KYSVEANEAN
+1148 
-1158 NSNNVKVVVTVTD
+1158 
-1171 NADNEY
+1171 
-1177 VTEQDLMIDIT
+1177 
-1188 NPVLEATYT
+1188 
-1197 STAKPQNGNYYNAPM
+1197 
-1212 TAEIIYTERNFS
+1212 
-1224 KEKAYLWFDV
+1224 
-1234 TTENTKLG
+1234 
-1242 QYSLDELASLGV
+1242 
-1254 QYEWAD
+1254 
-1260 LGDKQQDNIEVNA
+1260 
-1273 LTDGRQHKLILTFDK
+1273 
-1288 DDHYVFTPY
+1288 
-1297 IRDLSEPATVISG
+1297 
-1310 EEQKFNID
+1310 
-1318 QKKPEIK
+1318 
-1325 VTYSSEGKDVVV
+1325 
-1337 PLEEVSRF
+1337 

-1360 NFALDGEEVP
+1360 NFAYADKDVP
-1370 VDVKVETTKVGANE
+1370 IDVKVTANKVGAGE
-1384 TIPDYNK
+1384 EIPDYAAL
-1391 QEKENSKD
+1391 EKTNSLD
-1399 VWGTNGDVRT
+1399 VWSNNVDVYT

-1423 ITYKD
+1423 ITYTD
-1428 LAGNTVSYG
+1428 LAGNTVSCG

-1615 TSETIELLNNSGNKV
+1615 TSETIELLNNGGNKV

-1660 FSGNQGDSEI
+1660 FSGNQGDGEI

-1720 ITNTDGTSANIGGW
+1720 ITNTDGTSANISGW

-1785 KTIPIM
+1785 KTIPVM

-1802 GNYFKETRTATVTI
+1802 GNFFKETRTATVTI
-1816 REHNFNAADV
+1816 REHNFHAADV
-1826 RAAITASLEGSGIS
+1826 RAAITASLEGSGVS
-1840 TPSISGFSGSGDV
+1840 APSISGFSGSGDV

-1916 EATDVNYDAKGIT
+1916 EATDVNYDAKGVT

-1953 SMKFNDFAR
+1953 SMKYNDFAR

-2046 DLASLKEN
+2046 DLANLKEN

-2132 DAQYRAAERAMIVDA
+2132 DTQYRAAERTMIVDA

-2158 SIDREKTVYDGEELL
+2158 SIDGEKTVYDGEELL

-2178 IETAVASANRWQNIE
+2178 IETAVASANRWQSIE

-2198 AAGNVLG
+2198 AAGNMPG
-2205 QSKEALEGEPVV
+2205 QSEKALEGEPVV

-2260 G
+2260 GKNKNSKSMSSVG

>member
-1 MKGKRKLTQ
+1 MGTGEGTAGIIEDDYQDPDSSIALIEEQENGNAAIPETYPNALSVDTTQIPNYKNYVFTITKGTLTIVKEEISTNVKELSSYIALENSVDNTTMYFDSTKKLWVKSNGGTLKLSAKTDKLYDTVQLLEVDEKKVNVSLTDGYTFTDETKAGKVKLSLLLKNKDGATSVPFDFTIYLDNTIPEVKFSSVKEAEKTPLEALANKVTFGAFEKTKYTVQVDVSEAVETSSGLKEWTYMVLPLNKDMILDSEEPDSELLAYIESLKDNGEYQWKPMITGNTATIPIESKKAEDENFVANNYVVLVKPYDNVTNSKIYTSLGIILDNNEPYVDLDLAAGEENKEVYDSDVQLHMTITDNNKPVDKTVSGLKEVYYQIAIGQDKLDDEKKEYLYQVEKGKRYTLDELQKEV
-10 RILSLMMVF
+10 LSRDITVKKEWNSNNIWVRVT
-19 AMVMGMLLEP
+19 AV
-29 VQIYAAQ
+29 
-36 PGEDAG
+36 D
-42 QMKAGPADPQPD
+42 
-54 GNGGTTDQGGTPGGN
+54 N
-69 SGETTPKDT
+69 SGNEFYAYKQLKIDTVDPEVTVKYETEATEDYAPYY
-78 KITLD
+78 
-83 PTRLNLVEKEAGKI
+83 KEDRTA
-97 EAKVTPAEKV
+97 V
-107 EKIKWS
+107 
-113 VATDLAQI
+113 
-121 VVDSKNNGTVT
+121 VT
-132 IIAKE
+132 IKE
-137 GKEGTERITATIEEG
+137 RNVDLNRSNELWFDLQREGEANSVRHTLSSLKAVEGITIDSVTDSEEGRDKSQYTDERTIEMRIRFHG
-152 TETVSATAEVIIS
+152 DNKYNFDVHCTDTAG
-165 RRMHTVSV
+165 R
-173 AKVIESVSEVSV
+173 
-185 PDATIELTDSKNSNK
+185 
-200 KYTATYVEK
+200 
-209 DGDYQV
+209 
-215 TCPSGT
+215 
-221 YTMTCTPPSG
+221 
-231 FTGTELEPVTVRVN
+231 
-245 DEGDVSGK
+245 
-253 KDFSVTLGGISL
+253 
-265 SDGNEKTLKVNKTT
+265 
-279 TWTINKEFNVA
+279 
-290 NETISWESN
+290 
-299 DSNTASIDQ
+299 
-308 NGLITANKE
+308 ANKE
-317 GTAYI
+317 
-322 TVTIH
+322 
-327 TPYGDKKVTEPID
+327 
-340 VDPWETKLDLAVTPQ
+340 
-355 GTNNKIEKI
+355 
-364 AAAATVTNSDGEKVP
+364 
-379 EGDVKFTLIKKRI
+379 
-392 LLPPKRVAEESVSVQ
+392 
-407 NGAAS
+407 
-412 HIFEAS
+412 
-418 RFGFSGNYEVKAV
+418 
-431 YIGTNGRYN
+431 
-440 DSSEVT
+440 
-446 KQLDNLKDII
+446 
-456 PIQFMKIDL
+456 
-465 EGQKVPIQDI
+465 
-475 TKPQNVTYG
+475 
-484 DKTYKIIVDK
+484 
-494 GDFEKEAELTEEE
+494 
-507 KSQVTYTYAVKQDA
+507 
-521 ESPVVLKV
+521 
-529 DQEGNVT
+529 
-536 LLKASSVS
+536 
-544 NGQRMPSYITVTR
+544 
-557 NEVGHHQGISVDY
+557 
-570 PIIVNPKEITID
+570 
-582 VNAYNQS
+582 
-589 LSKLEYS
+589 
-596 KIYDKENQVF
+596 
-606 HRNETKDMLT
+606 
-616 NVSVIPLAGIESNSE
+616 
-631 GVQDDVH
+631 
-638 ISSLKGT
+638 
-645 LPEGFTNVQVDKEGK
+645 
-660 VIPYSEDA
+660 
-668 DVVITEAVLD
+668 
-678 GTNKDNYVL
+678 
-687 NINDTKLATKV
+687 
-698 TINPRRL
+698 
-705 GLQVSEGE
+705 
-713 RQYGHW
+713 
-719 NEFTKEP
+719 
-726 TVSAKDSTTEIDGLL
+726 
-741 KGDTVTFPK
+741 
-750 ATELEI
+750 
-756 PNENK
+756 
-761 PDYGLGTQTEKLTV
+761 
-775 YSTIGNPPAAN
+775 
-786 GNPGNNYYFDFTDV
+786 
-800 EMGNINI
+800 
-807 VEEQISEAYLNFHE
+807 
-821 EKENVYIS
+821 
-829 KEDANK
+829 
-835 GNVWV
+835 
-840 NSSTTNYKID
+840 
-850 VISNNQLYDE
+850 
-860 VYLADRDMDSN
+860 
-871 NDVKISENGTGI
+871 ENGTYFVI
-883 DFSKVDEDGTVKT
+883 DKTAPKLNVAYWNPDGTVGV
-896 YDIYLKN
+896 
-903 SKNNA
+903 A
-908 VSQKLNITLY
+908 
-918 VDTKMP
+918 
-924 EVTEDNVYNKMTAIK
+924 
-939 GIANAITF
+939 
-947 GKFYNKLADHKATA
+947 
-961 TVSDFTGSGVS
+961 GS
-972 EWGFN
+972 E
-977 IMKGSSDE
+977 
-985 DFTEEKITTYVDP
+985 
-998 QNTTCTWSPL
+998 
-1008 YQKDEVKDNAT
+1008 
-1019 LKGEITLPDEEN
+1019 
-1031 NYIILIKVKDNVGHQ
+1031 
-1046 QVYASNGVIVDY
+1046 
-1058 QNPSAEIN
+1058 
-1066 IVNPSSTGVYKEN
+1066 
-1079 VNLDIKVFDTVSTNG
+1079 
-1094 IKSAV
+1094 
-1099 KTVDIVVKNGD
+1099 
-1110 TVTDKK
+1110 
-1116 QLLNIEEVTGKDNW
+1116 
-1130 KLSELDAFNGDP
+1130 
-1142 TKYQVL
+1142 
-1148 KYSVEANEAN
+1148 
-1158 NSNNVKVVVTVTD
+1158 
-1171 NADNEY
+1171 
-1177 VTEQDLMIDIT
+1177 
-1188 NPVLEATYT
+1188 
-1197 STAKPQNGNYYNAPM
+1197 
-1212 TAEIIYTERNFS
+1212 
-1224 KEKAYLWFDV
+1224 
-1234 TTENTKLG
+1234 
-1242 QYSLDELASLGV
+1242 
-1254 QYEWAD
+1254 
-1260 LGDKQQDNIEVNA
+1260 
-1273 LTDGRQHKLILTFDK
+1273 DGR
-1288 DDHYVFTPY
+1288 V
-1297 IRDLSEPATVISG
+1297 
-1310 EEQKFNID
+1310 
-1318 QKKPEIK
+1318 
-1325 VTYSSEGKDVVV
+1325 
-1337 PLEEVSRF
+1337 

-1360 NFALDGEEVP
+1360 NFAYADKDVP
-1370 VDVKVETTKVGANE
+1370 IDVKVTANKVGAGE
-1384 TIPDYNK
+1384 EIPDYAAL
-1391 QEKENSKD
+1391 EKTNSLD
-1399 VWGTNGDVRT
+1399 VWSNNVDVYT

-1423 ITYKD
+1423 ITYTD
-1428 LAGNTVSYG
+1428 LAGNIVTYG

-1487 SPVNPVQFARFH
+1487 SPVNPVRFARFH
-1499 DQMTRDDLENYNGWS
+1499 DQMTGDDLENYNGWS

-1566 TITNLSQAQNGIFN
+1566 TITNLRQAQNGIFN
-1580 ENVTLQIDVEDPTAG
+1580 ENVTLQIDVEDPTSG

-1615 TSETIELLNNSGNKV
+1615 TSETIELLNNSGNRV

-1785 KTIPIM
+1785 KTIPVM

-1802 GNYFKETRTATVTI
+1802 GNFFKETRTATVTI

-1895 ELEITD
+1895 ELAITD

-1916 EATDVNYDAKGIT
+1916 EATDVNYDAKGVT

-2132 DAQYRAAERAMIVDA
+2132 DVQYRAAERAMIVDA

-2158 SIDREKTVYDGEELL
+2158 SIDGEKTVYDGEELL

-2260 G
+2260 DRSEYL

>member
-10 RILSLMMVF
+10 RILSLLMVF

-42 QMKAGPADPQPD
+42 QTKAAPADQQPD
-54 GNGGTTDQGGTPGGN
+54 GNGDTTDQGGTPGGDG
-69 SGETTPKDT
+69 GETTPQDT
-78 KITLD
+78 TITLN
-83 PTRLNLVEKEAGKI
+83 PTRLNLVEGETGDIVAT
-97 EAKVTPAEKV
+97 VTPAEKV
-107 EKIKWS
+107 TDIVWS
-113 VATDLAQI
+113 CGETNTATVSANASDNSKATVTAVKEGTTTI
-121 VVDSKNNGTVT
+121 TATVDGQTATANVTVSAKTYEVKGTVT
-132 IIAKE
+132 SASNNQAISGITVSVNGQDVTTEEK
-137 GKEGTERITATIEEG
+137 GTYTVMLPEGTYSAAFTGTGFVDTTANITVGADGAASNADVQMSLKPVSVTMSSSEIYVGGTTTATVHGELNDYQINSWDSSEFVTANKNAITGKKAGTFSGKPAVQSEKYGLVDVIDAIGVTVKESPTIVSVTATIDEKDKAWMELTAQVKASENESHPTGGKVTFVITRKDGLPFNQKVEAQLNTEG
-152 TETVSATAEVIIS
+152 KVE
-165 RRMHTVSV
+165 
-173 AKVIESVSEVSV
+173 AKVKKKVG
-185 PDATIELTDSKNSNK
+185 KFRSN
-200 KYTATYVEK
+200 YIVTATY
-209 DGDYQV
+209 
-215 TCPSGT
+215 
-221 YTMTCTPPSG
+221 
-231 FTGTELEPVTVRVN
+231 
-245 DEGDVSGK
+245 EGQEGYYLGSEQSCDALPESEIEE
-253 KDFSVTLGGISL
+253 TLAYYDAPNGE
-265 SDGNEKTLKVNKTT
+265 EKTLSQEKPLELV
-279 TWTINKEFNVA
+279 
-290 NETISWESN
+290 
-299 DSNTASIDQ
+299 
-308 NGLITANKE
+308 
-317 GTAYI
+317 
-322 TVTIH
+322 
-327 TPYGDKKVTEPID
+327 YGDKKSIWIATEEGKI
-340 VDPWETKLDLAVTPQ
+340 VNEVYSTVLNSV
-355 GTNNKIEKI
+355 KIEKQKEENGFTEFEI
-364 AAAATVTNSDGEKVP
+364 TVINVDSQKPVEK
-379 EGDVKFTLIKKRI
+379 LIF
-392 LLPPKRVAEESVSVQ
+392 VQ
-407 NGAAS
+407 
-412 HIFEAS
+412 
-418 RFGFSGNYEVKAV
+418 
-431 YIGTNGRYN
+431 
-440 DSSEVT
+440 
-446 KQLDNLKDII
+446 
-456 PIQFMKIDL
+456 
-465 EGQKVPIQDI
+465 
-475 TKPQNVTYG
+475 
-484 DKTYKIIVDK
+484 
-494 GDFEKEAELTEEE
+494 KEAGDQGE
-507 KSQVTYTYAVKQDA
+507 VVGYANAYFK
-521 ESPVVLKV
+521 
-529 DQEGNVT
+529 
-536 LLKASSVS
+536 
-544 NGQRMPSYITVTR
+544 
-557 NEVGHHQGISVDY
+557 
-570 PIIVNPKEITID
+570 VNPREIDID
-582 VNAYNQS
+582 ADNS
-589 LSKLEYS
+589 SITYS
-596 KIYDKENQVF
+596 KIYDGDRKVFENSASQDDITLVSMPLKGVLNNDDVSVEPTDPKAMSKLEGELPEDFLLDTTEKENTTIAFEQSQF
-606 HRNETKDMLT
+606 TLRGTKAHNYTLSGEKT
-616 NVSVIPLAGIESNSE
+616 VGIP
-631 GVQDDVH
+631 
-638 ISSLKGT
+638 
-645 LPEGFTNVQVDKEGK
+645 
-660 VIPYSEDA
+660 
-668 DVVITEAVLD
+668 
-678 GTNKDNYVL
+678 
-687 NINDTKLATKV
+687 ATV
-698 TINPRRL
+698 TINPRPVAIKVKNAEREFGHANVGMDAENKVNEL
-705 GLQVSEGE
+705 GNVPMYDFGKHAKNWIEIELGDTEGASGIIGKDYNKDDPIASDPICVLKEIHNGKNANAVVPSENFYKKVLSIDTTKLNMKNHQNYIFNIENGDLKIINETITTISSYIDLENSVDNTTMHFDNEKKLWVKSKGGTLKLSAIGQKLYDTVQLLEVDRQSVNISLTDGYTFTDETKAGKVELSLQLKNKDGATSVPFDFTIYLDNTIPEVEFSSVKEAEKTPLETLANKVTFGAFEKTKYTVQVDVSESVETSSGLKEWTYMVLPLNKDMILDSEEPDSELLAYIESLKDNGE
-713 RQYGHW
+713 YQWKPMITGNTATIPIESKKAEDENFVANNYVVLVKPYDNVTNSKIYTSLGIILDNNEPYVDLDLAAGEENKEVYDSDVKLSTTIQDTLTYDEDTNQVIKPEDSSVSGLKEVYYQIAVGEENLDKAEKIYLHSTKDRKLYTLEELQAEKLSGDILVKAKTKEDSEGW
-719 NEFTKEP
+719 NSNNIWVRVTAVDNSGNEFYAYKQ
-726 TVSAKDSTTEIDGLL
+726 L
-741 KGDTVTFPK
+741 KIDTVDPVVTVKYETK
-750 ATELEI
+750 ATE
-756 PNENK
+756 
-761 PDYGLGTQTEKLTV
+761 DYA
-775 YSTIGNPPAAN
+775 P
-786 GNPGNNYYFDFTDV
+786 YY
-800 EMGNINI
+800 
-807 VEEQISEAYLNFHE
+807 
-821 EKENVYIS
+821 
-829 KEDANK
+829 KEDRTAVVTIKERNVDFNRSNELWFDLQREGEANSVTHTLSSLKAVEGITIDSVTDSEEGRDKTQYTDERTIEMRIRFHGDNKYNFDVHCTDTAGRANK
-835 GNVWV
+835 
-840 NSSTTNYKID
+840 
-850 VISNNQLYDE
+850 E
-860 VYLADRDMDSN
+860 
-871 NDVKISENGTGI
+871 ENGTYFVI
-883 DFSKVDEDGTVKT
+883 DKTAPKLNVAYWNLDGAVGVAGSEDGRV
-896 YDIYLKN
+896 
-903 SKNNA
+903 
-908 VSQKLNITLY
+908 
-918 VDTKMP
+918 
-924 EVTEDNVYNKMTAIK
+924 
-939 GIANAITF
+939 
-947 GKFYNKLADHKATA
+947 
-961 TVSDFTGSGVS
+961 
-972 EWGFN
+972 
-977 IMKGSSDE
+977 
-985 DFTEEKITTYVDP
+985 
-998 QNTTCTWSPL
+998 
-1008 YQKDEVKDNAT
+1008 
-1019 LKGEITLPDEEN
+1019 
-1031 NYIILIKVKDNVGHQ
+1031 
-1046 QVYASNGVIVDY
+1046 
-1058 QNPSAEIN
+1058 
-1066 IVNPSSTGVYKEN
+1066 
-1079 VNLDIKVFDTVSTNG
+1079 
-1094 IKSAV
+1094 
-1099 KTVDIVVKNGD
+1099 
-1110 TVTDKK
+1110 
-1116 QLLNIEEVTGKDNW
+1116 
-1130 KLSELDAFNGDP
+1130 
-1142 TKYQVL
+1142 
-1148 KYSVEANEAN
+1148 
-1158 NSNNVKVVVTVTD
+1158 
-1171 NADNEY
+1171 
-1177 VTEQDLMIDIT
+1177 
-1188 NPVLEATYT
+1188 
-1197 STAKPQNGNYYNAPM
+1197 
-1212 TAEIIYTERNFS
+1212 
-1224 KEKAYLWFDV
+1224 
-1234 TTENTKLG
+1234 
-1242 QYSLDELASLGV
+1242 
-1254 QYEWAD
+1254 
-1260 LGDKQQDNIEVNA
+1260 
-1273 LTDGRQHKLILTFDK
+1273 
-1288 DDHYVFTPY
+1288 
-1297 IRDLSEPATVISG
+1297 
-1310 EEQKFNID
+1310 
-1318 QKKPEIK
+1318 
-1325 VTYSSEGKDVVV
+1325 
-1337 PLEEVSRF
+1337 

-1360 NFALDGEEVP
+1360 NFAYADKDVP
-1370 VDVKVETTKVGANE
+1370 IDVKVTANKVGAGE
-1384 TIPDYNK
+1384 EIPDYAAL
-1391 QEKENSKD
+1391 EKTNSLD
-1399 VWGTNGDVRT
+1399 VWSNNVDVYT

-1423 ITYKD
+1423 ITYTD

-1785 KTIPIM
+1785 KTIPVM

-1802 GNYFKETRTATVTI
+1802 GNFFKETRTATVTI

-1901 VEDKSANNDAVAPKV
+1901 VEDRSANNDAVAPKV
-1916 EATDVNYDAKGIT
+1916 EATDVNYDAKGVT

-1938 NVEVGKIVSA
+1938 NVEVGKVVSA

-2132 DAQYRAAERAMIVDA
+2132 DAQYRAAERSMIVDA

-2158 SIDREKTVYDGEELL
+2158 SIDGEKTVYDGEELL

-2205 QSKEALEGEPVV
+2205 QSEKALEGEPVV

>member
-10 RILSLMMVF
+10 RILSLLMVF

-54 GNGGTTDQGGTPGGN
+54 GNGGTTDQGGTPSQETEIELEPEHLEIEEGKRDELN
-69 SGETTPKDT
+69 AIVTPSDKVSGLKWEIEDESIVSVSTSGDGRATVTALSVGTTEITVKTDDNKSATAQVTVTPKKHVVTVATVKTGKADNEVPIQGVVVTMKDKVTGSIYTAEYKPDT
-78 KITLD
+78 KGYQANCPAGNYTVTCSAKTGFTIEGVPSQDITVNSNGTVD
-83 PTRLNLVEKEAGKI
+83 SSANFTMNLNSISINTNNITSLSVKDTA
-97 EAKVTPAEKV
+97 
-107 EKIKWS
+107 KWS
-113 VATDLAQI
+113 IDKEFNTERENISWEANNKGGGLLS
-121 VVDSKNNGTVT
+121 VVEIDNNGTIKALRAGT
-132 IIAKE
+132 AIIKATLE
-137 GKEGTERITATIEEG
+137 TEYGTRIATQEL
-152 TETVSATAEVIIS
+152 
-165 RRMHTVSV
+165 
-173 AKVIESVSEVSV
+173 EVS
-185 PDATIELTDSKNSNK
+185 KW
-200 KYTATYVEK
+200 
-209 DGDYQV
+209 G
-215 TCPSGT
+215 
-221 YTMTCTPPSG
+221 
-231 FTGTELEPVTVRVN
+231 
-245 DEGDVSGK
+245 
-253 KDFSVTLGGISL
+253 
-265 SDGNEKTLKVNKTT
+265 TT
-279 TWTINKEFNVA
+279 T
-290 NETISWESN
+290 S
-299 DSNTASIDQ
+299 
-308 NGLITANKE
+308 
-317 GTAYI
+317 
-322 TVTIH
+322 
-327 TPYGDKKVTEPID
+327 
-340 VDPWETKLDLAVTPQ
+340 LAVTPS
-355 GTNNKIEKI
+355 GGNAVESII
-364 AAAATVTNSDGEKVP
+364 ATATVKKDNNWERPVTEGTVIFKVYKADVLIDTSEQITVNPMNGTAEHTITGP
-379 EGDVKFTLIKKRI
+379 E
-392 LLPPKRVAEESVSVQ
+392 
-407 NGAAS
+407 
-412 HIFEAS
+412 
-418 RFGFSGNYEVKAV
+418 FGFSGDYKITAEYMGVDGKFASSNATSESYNFKDVIPMAFE
-431 YIGTNGRYN
+431 NGV
-440 DSSEVT
+440 DVT
-446 KQLDNLKDII
+446 Q
-456 PIQFMKIDL
+456 IQ
-465 EGQKVPIQDI
+465 E
-475 TKPQNVTYG
+475 VTYG
-484 DKTYKIIVDK
+484 TTDYMIEVDK
-494 GDFEKEAELTEEE
+494 EDFIDKAGLSEDEE
-507 KSQVTYTYAVKQDA
+507 VTYTYAVA
-521 ESPVVLKV
+521 EGSEEVLDVDKEHGKV
-529 DQEGNVT
+529 T
-536 LLKASSVS
+536 FLKASDIPASI
-544 NGQRMPSYITVTR
+544 MVTR
-557 NEVGHHQGISVDY
+557 SDIGNHKGVSVEY
-570 PIIVNPKEITID
+570 RFKVFPKEITID
-582 VNAYNQS
+582 AD
-589 LSKLEYS
+589 YS
-596 KIYDKENQVF
+596 GLTFEKIYDKDYEMFHNEATQDKITGTEN
-606 HRNETKDMLT
+606 
-616 NVSVIPLAGIESNSE
+616 IPFIEVGSDNAGIETGDIVSVGLLE
-631 GVQDDVH
+631 G
-638 ISSLKGT
+638 K
-645 LPEGFTNVQVDKEGK
+645 LPEEFCDVQVDEYGNVVEYSKKADVKLTK
-660 VIPYSEDA
+660 VTLKGEDA
-668 DVVITEAVLD
+668 E
-678 GTNKDNYVL
+678 NYKIDL
-687 NINDTKLATKV
+687 IAHPINLATKV
-698 TINPRRL
+698 TINKRTIRM
-705 GLQVSEGE
+705 QVANGE

-719 NEFTKEP
+719 NEIVYDSKDKVTECTDNYENKAIQGLLNGNKVVFPEP
-726 TVSAKDSTTEIDGLL
+726 TEV
-741 KGDTVTFPK
+741 
-750 ATELEI
+750 EI
-756 PNENK
+756 PEENK
-761 PDYGLGTQTEKLTV
+761 PDYKLGEWTGKLTV
-775 YSTIGNPPAAN
+775 YATTNTGEKN
-786 GNPGNNYYFDFTDV
+786 GDPTNNYEFDFTDSMIKKGTLTV
-800 EMGNINI
+800 K
-807 VEEQISEAYLNFHE
+807 E
-821 EKENVYIS
+821 EKIDRSYLDFLVGDGNAYIS
-829 KEDANK
+829 TNSQIWADSKNEAFHINVDAKVAERYDQVYVKDGLQDIQVDKTVETGGYNFSQ
-835 GNVWV
+835 GG
-840 NSSTTNYKID
+840 YKDGDI
-850 VISNNQLYDE
+850 
-860 VYLADRDMDSN
+860 
-871 NDVKISENGTGI
+871 KILN
-883 DFSKVDEDGTVKT
+883 
-896 YDIYLKN
+896 IYLKN
-903 SKNNA
+903 SKNGATSEMIDVEIVMDNENPLLT
-908 VSQKLNITLY
+908 SITVGEQMHTVEKTL
-918 VDTKMP
+918 D
-924 EVTEDNVYNKMTAIK
+924 
-939 GIANAITF
+939 AITF
-947 GKFYNKLADHKATA
+947 GKFHNVFSDRIETA
-961 TVSDFTGSGVS
+961 VVSDEKGSGVAEWAVNVMQGGQDVDFTGG
-972 EWGFN
+972 E
-977 IMKGSSDE
+977 I
-985 DFTEEKITTYVDP
+985 EEHIKAIEHYVDP
-998 QNTTCTWSPL
+998 TNDACKWNIMGTRPDGQ
-1008 YQKDEVKDNAT
+1008 DNAT
-1019 LKGEITLPDEEN
+1019 LSGTVKIPNKED
-1031 NYIILIKVKDNVGHQ
+1031 NYVVLVKVTDNVGHTK
-1046 QVYASNGVIVDY
+1046 VYSSNGIVVDY
-1058 QNPSAEIN
+1058 TAPKAIIELAEGQ
-1066 IVNPSSTGVYKEN
+1066 VPSSTGIYNDDVK
-1079 VNLDIKVFDTVSTNG
+1079 LDIEVFDIPSEDGV
-1094 IKSAV
+1094 KSAV
-1099 KTVDIVVKNGD
+1099 KTVDVVVKNGD
-1110 TVTDKK
+1110 KVT
-1116 QLLNIEEVTGKDNW
+1116 QEERLLDIEDYRTEKEDW
-1130 KLSELDAFNGDP
+1130 KLAQLNEFDDNA
-1142 TKYQVL
+1142 TKYMKKKLPYTVN
-1148 KYSVEANEAN
+1148 ANKKN
-1158 NSNNVKVVVTVTD
+1158 NSNNVTVSVIVTD
-1171 NADNEY
+1171 NADNRYE
-1177 VTEQDLMIDIT
+1177 EKFELMFDIT
-1188 NPVLEATYT
+1188 PPEIKAEYT
-1197 STAKPQNGNYYNAPM
+1197 SSADVQNGKYYKEPM
-1212 TAEIIYTERNFS
+1212 TATIIYKERNFS
-1224 KEKAYLWFDV
+1224 DKKQYLWFDV
-1234 TTENTKLG
+1234 ATEQAPLG
-1242 QYSLDELASLGV
+1242 SYSIDELSGLGITARW
-1254 QYEWAD
+1254 EN
-1260 LGDKQQDNIEVNA
+1260 LGKDIQQDTVDTKQ
-1273 LTDGRQHKLILTFDK
+1273 LTDERQHKLVLTFDK
-1288 DDHYVFTPY
+1288 DNHYVFIPH
-1297 IRDLSEPATVISG
+1297 ISDLSEPIAVISG
-1310 EEQKFNID
+1310 EKQDFVID
-1318 QKKPEIK
+1318 RTAPTLL
-1325 VTYSSEGKDVVV
+1325 VRYTSEGENLSV
-1337 PLEEVSRF
+1337 PLEEIQRLYKGKSISVSL
-1345 YSGKPVTA
+1345 
-1353 KVEIEEH
+1353 EIFEH
-1360 NFALDGEEVP
+1360 NFADKDKDVQID
-1370 VDVKVETTKVGANE
+1370 VDVKATKIGKNE
-1384 TIPDYNK
+1384 TIPDYNAQAK
-1391 QEKENSKD
+1391 VNSK
-1399 VWGTNGDVRT
+1399 WGTNGDSHT
-1409 STYTFN
+1409 ITYTFN
-1415 SDANYTHS
+1415 ADANYTHS
-1423 ITYKD
+1423 IQYKD
-1428 LAGNTVSYG
+1428 LAGNELEVPYG

-1615 TSETIELLNNSGNKV
+1615 TSETIELLNNGGNKV
-1630 QGNKTFSKVIT
+1630 QGNKIFSKVIT

-1660 FSGNQGDSEI
+1660 FSGNQGDSEV

-1720 ITNTDGTSANIGGW
+1720 ITNTDGTSANISGW

-1773 GEYGQ
+1773 GEYRQ

-1785 KTIPIM
+1785 KTIPVM

-1802 GNYFKETRTATVTI
+1802 GNFFKETRTATVTI

-1916 EATDVNYDAKGIT
+1916 EATDVNYDAKGVT

-1938 NVEVGKIVSA
+1938 NVEVGKVVSA

-1974 KAVDKAGNET
+1974 KTVDKAGNET

-2132 DAQYRAAERAMIVDA
+2132 DAQYRAAERTMIVDA

-2158 SIDREKTVYDGEELL
+2158 SIDGEKIVYDGEELL

-2178 IETAVASANRWQNIE
+2178 IETTVASANRWQNIE

-2205 QSKEALEGEPVV
+2205 QSEKAQEGEPVV
-2217 LRVLVT
+2217 LHVLVT

-2235 LFYGSIAAIVIMAGL
+2235 LFYGSIVAIVIMAGL

-2260 G
+2260 DRSEYL